1 LKDKKGWLLFL
12 KSALP
17 IGGIMFKRIL
27 IANRGE
33 IACRIMKTAKSMA
46 IETVAV
52 YSEADRSSLHVKQA
66 DFAEYIGPAP
76 ASESYLDIDAIIG
89 AAKKWQADAIHPG
102 YGFLSENPKLAK
114 ACSENGIVFIGP
126 STSAIEAMGSKSQA
140 KAIMSNANVPLVP
153 GYHGEDNSV
162 KHLLAEADK
171 IGYPVM
177 LKATQGGGGK
187 GMRVVNSPAEMPL
200 AIDGAQREALSSFG
214 DKQLLIEKCILQPR
228 HVEVQVFA
236 DQHGH
241 CVYLSDR
248 DCSIQRRHQK
258 VVEEAPA
265 PGLSDEL
272 RRRMGE
278 AAVQAAQA
286 IDYVGAG
293 TVEFLLDSR
302 GQFYFMEMNTRLQVE
317 HPVTELITGVDLVEW
332 QFKVAAGEHLPISQ
346 SEITHNGHAIEL
358 RIYAEDAENDFMP
371 STGRIDYLKEPVS
384 DSNIRLASVRVD
396 SGITQGDTI
405 SEYYDPMISKLI
417 VWGQTRDIALKQL
430 KQALTH
436 YHVRGVT
443 TNIGYLHS
451 IVSQPAFAEIELD
464 TGFLIQHQQ
473 GIREQQNVSD
483 SIWLTLT
490 AIARWNSL
498 KSEAAIAS
506 KNSNTELP
514 APTKQG
520 FRLSGKDVYRFNFTD
535 ANTNHQV
542 RLYHLYKGTETQH
555 PENFTIQCGEERHQV
570 SLLEQG
576 SQFIVDIDNVRYI
589 FSTLNDDQK
598 TTVFYLGQQRTFTH
612 QPSFEPAKG
621 KDDELSPTAPLN
633 GVISAVMVA
642 KGDKVA
648 AGDPLLVLEAMKM
661 EYTITAPVAATV
673 DDVFYQHG
681 DQVQH
686 GSILLHL
693 ASVSENACEEKELEY
708 AASEG

>member
-1 LKDKKGWLLFL
+1 
-12 KSALP
+12 
-17 IGGIMFKRIL
+17 MFKRIL

-33 IACRIMKTAKSMA
+33 IACRIIKTAKSMA

-66 DFAEYIGPAP
+66 DFAEFIGPAP

-140 KAIMSNANVPLVP
+140 KAIMSEANVPLVP
-153 GYHGEDNSV
+153 GYHGTDNSV
-162 KHLLAEADK
+162 EHLLAEAEK

-187 GMRVVNSPAEMPL
+187 GMRVVNSEAEMPL

-214 DKQLLIEKCILQPR
+214 DKQLLVEKCILQPR

-236 DQHGH
+236 DQHGN

-272 RRRMGE
+272 RKQMGE

-302 GQFYFMEMNTRLQVE
+302 GEFYFMEMNTRLQVE

-346 SEITHNGHAIEL
+346 SEITHNGHSIEL
-358 RIYAEDAENDFMP
+358 RIYAEDADNDFMP
-371 STGRIDYLKEPVS
+371 STGCIDYLQEPIS
-384 DSNIRLASVRVD
+384 DNNVRLAYVRVD
-396 SGITQGDTI
+396 SGVTQGDTI

-417 VWGQTRDIALKQL
+417 VWGKTRDIALKQL
-430 KQALTH
+430 KQALTQ

-451 IVSQPAFAEIELD
+451 IISQPAFAEIELD
-464 TGFLIQHQQ
+464 TGFLITHQQ
-473 GIREQQNVSD
+473 GINEQQSVAD
-483 SIWLTLT
+483 SIWLTL
-490 AIARWNSL
+490 AAVARWNDLIL
-498 KSEAAIAS
+498 KSDRS
-506 KNSNTELP
+506 TLP
-514 APTKQG
+514 APTTQG
-520 FRLSGKDVYRFNFTD
+520 FRLSVDNVYRFNFTD
-535 ANTNHQV
+535 ANANHQV
-542 RLYHLYKGTETQH
+542 RLQQSSQETGALHLNHITVR
-555 PENFTIQCGEERHQV
+555 CGEELHQV
-570 SLLEQG
+570 TLLE
-576 SQFIVDIDNVRYI
+576 SDNPFIVDIDNVRYT
-589 FSTLNDDQK
+589 FNALNDDQK
-598 TTVFYLGQQRTFTH
+598 TTVFYLGQQRTFAH
-612 QPSFEPAKG
+612 QPSFESPKG

-633 GVISAVMVA
+633 GVISAVMVN

-673 DDVFYQHG
+673 DEVFYQHG

-693 ASVSENACEEKELEY
+693 ASAPENISEDKEREY
-708 AASEG
+708 AANES

>member
-1 LKDKKGWLLFL
+1 
-12 KSALP
+12 
-17 IGGIMFKRIL
+17 MFKRIL

-33 IACRIMKTAKSMA
+33 IACRIIKTAKSMA

-66 DFAEYIGPAP
+66 DFAEFIGPAP
-76 ASESYLDIDAIIG
+76 ASESYLDIDAIID

-114 ACSENGIVFIGP
+114 ACSENDIVFIGP

-140 KAIMSNANVPLVP
+140 KAIMSEANVPLVP
-153 GYHGEDNSV
+153 GYHGTDNSIE
-162 KHLLAEADK
+162 HLSAEAEK

-187 GMRVVNSPAEMPL
+187 GMRVVNSAAELPL

-214 DKQLLIEKCILQPR
+214 DKQLLVEKCILQPR
-228 HVEVQVFA
+228 HVEIQVFA
-236 DQHGH
+236 DQHGN

-272 RRRMGE
+272 RKQMGE
-278 AAVQAAQA
+278 AAIQAAQA

-332 QFKVAAGEHLPISQ
+332 QFKVAAGECLPISQ
-346 SEITHNGHAIEL
+346 SEITHNGHSIEL
-358 RIYAEDAENDFMP
+358 RIYAEDADNDFMP
-371 STGRIDYLKEPVS
+371 STGRIDYLQEPIS
-384 DSNIRLASVRVD
+384 DSNVRLAFLRVD
-396 SGITQGDTI
+396 SGVTQDDTI

-430 KQALTH
+430 KQALTQ

-451 IVSQPAFAEIELD
+451 IISQPAFAEIELD
-464 TGFLIQHQQ
+464 TGFLITHQQ
-473 GIREQQNVSD
+473 GINEQQSVSD
-483 SIWLTLT
+483 SIWLTL
-490 AIARWNSL
+490 AAVARWNDL
-498 KSEAAIAS
+498 IS
-506 KNSNTELP
+506 KNDSSTLP
-514 APTKQG
+514 SPTKRG
-520 FRLSGKDVYRFNFTD
+520 FRLSVDNVYRFNFTN
-535 ANTNHQV
+535 ANVNHQV
-542 RLYHLYKGTETQH
+542 RLHQSPQDTEAH
-555 PENFTIQCGEERHQV
+555 FTVRCGEELHQV
-570 SLLEQG
+570 TLLENDNP
-576 SQFIVDIDNVRYI
+576 FIVDIDNVRYT
-589 FSTLNDDQK
+589 FNALNDEQK
-598 TTVFYLGQQRTFTH
+598 TTVFYLGQQRTFAH
-612 QPSFEPAKG
+612 QPSFESPKG

-633 GVISAVMVA
+633 GVISAVMVN

-673 DDVFYQHG
+673 DEVFYQHG

-693 ASVSENACEEKELEY
+693 ISAPDNVCENKEHEY
-708 AASEG
+708 ATSEG

>member
-1 LKDKKGWLLFL
+1 
-12 KSALP
+12 
-17 IGGIMFKRIL
+17 MFKRIL

-33 IACRIMKTAKSMA
+33 IACRIIKTAKSMA

-66 DFAEYIGPAP
+66 DFAEFIGPAL

-140 KAIMSNANVPLVP
+140 KAIMSEANVPLVP
-153 GYHGEDNSV
+153 GYHGTDNSIE
-162 KHLLAEADK
+162 HLSAEAEK

-187 GMRVVNSPAEMPL
+187 GMRVVNSAAELPL

-214 DKQLLIEKCILQPR
+214 DKQLLVEKCILQPR
-228 HVEVQVFA
+228 HVEIQVFA
-236 DQHGH
+236 DQHGN

-272 RRRMGE
+272 RKQMGE

-346 SEITHNGHAIEL
+346 SEITHNGHSIEL
-358 RIYAEDAENDFMP
+358 RIYAEDADNDFMP

-384 DSNIRLASVRVD
+384 DSNVRLACVRVD
-396 SGITQGDTI
+396 SGVTQGDTI

-430 KQALTH
+430 KQALTQ

-451 IVSQPAFAEIELD
+451 IVSQQAFANIELD
-464 TGFLIQHQQ
+464 TGFLVTHQQ
-473 GIREQQNVSD
+473 GISEQQNVSD
-483 SIWLTLT
+483 SIWLTL
-490 AIARWNSL
+490 AAVARWNDL
-498 KSEAAIAS
+498 ISES
-506 KNSNTELP
+506 DSSTLP
-514 APTKQG
+514 APTTQG
-520 FRLSGKDVYRFNFTD
+520 FRLSVDNVYRFNFTD
-535 ANTNHQV
+535 ANTNHHV
-542 RLYHLYKGTETQH
+542 RLHHSSQQSCSQH
-555 PENFTIQCGEERHQV
+555 PEPFAIECGEERHQV
-570 SLLEQG
+570 ALLENDNP
-576 SQFIVDIDNVRYI
+576 FIVDINDVRYT
-589 FSTLNDDQK
+589 FNALNDEQK
-598 TTVFYLGQQRTFTH
+598 TTVFYLGQQRTFAH
-612 QPSFEPAKG
+612 QPSFESPKD

-633 GVISAVMVA
+633 GVISAVMVN

-673 DDVFYQHG
+673 DEVFYQHG
-681 DQVQH
+681 DQVLH

-693 ASVSENACEEKELEY
+693 ISAPDNVCEDKEHEY
-708 AASEG
+708 ATSEG

>member
-1 LKDKKGWLLFL
+1 MRFL

-33 IACRIMKTAKSMA
+33 IACRIIKTAKSMA

-66 DFAEYIGPAP
+66 DFAEFIGPAP

-126 STSAIEAMGSKSQA
+126 PTSAIKAMGSKSQA
-140 KAIMSNANVPLVP
+140 KAIMSEANVPLVP
-153 GYHGEDNSV
+153 GYHGTDNSV
-162 KHLLAEADK
+162 EHLLAEAEQ

-187 GMRVVNSPAEMPL
+187 GMRVVNSAAEMPL

-214 DKQLLIEKCILQPR
+214 DKQLLIEKCILHPR
-228 HVEVQVFA
+228 HVEIQVFA
-236 DQHGH
+236 DQHGN

-265 PGLSDEL
+265 PGLGDEL
-272 RRRMGE
+272 RKQMGE

-286 IDYVGAG
+286 INYVGAG

-346 SEITHNGHAIEL
+346 SEITHNGHSIEL
-358 RIYAEDAENDFMP
+358 RIYAEDADNDFMP
-371 STGRIDYLKEPVS
+371 STGCIDYLQEPIS
-384 DSNIRLASVRVD
+384 DNNIRLACVRVD
-396 SGITQGDTI
+396 SGVTQGDTI

-430 KQALTH
+430 KQALTQ

-451 IVSQPAFAEIELD
+451 IISQPAFAEIELD
-464 TGFLIQHQQ
+464 TGFLITHQQ
-473 GIREQQNVSD
+473 GINEQQSVAD
-483 SIWLTLT
+483 SIWLTL
-490 AIARWNSL
+490 AAVARWNDLIS
-498 KSEAAIAS
+498 KSDS
-506 KNSNTELP
+506 STLP
-514 APTKQG
+514 APTTQG
-520 FRLSGKDVYRFNFTD
+520 FRLSVDNAYRFNFTD
-535 ANTNHQV
+535 ANANHQV
-542 RLYHLYKGTETQH
+542 RLQQSSQETGALHLNHITVR
-555 PENFTIQCGEERHQV
+555 CGEELHQV
-570 SLLEQG
+570 TLLEKDN
-576 SQFIVDIDNVRYI
+576 QFIVNIDDVRYA
-589 FSTLNDDQK
+589 FNALNNEQK
-598 TTVFYLGQQRTFTH
+598 TTLFYLGQQRTFAH
-612 QPSFEPAKG
+612 QPNFESVNN

-633 GVISAVMVA
+633 GVISAVMVN
-642 KGDKVA
+642 KGDEVA

-673 DDVFYQHG
+673 DEVFYQHG

-693 ASVSENACEEKELEY
+693 ISAPDNVCEDKEREY
-708 AASEG
+708 ATSEG

>member
-1 LKDKKGWLLFL
+1 
-12 KSALP
+12 
-17 IGGIMFKRIL
+17 MFKRIL

-33 IACRIMKTAKSMA
+33 IACRIIKTAKSMA

-52 YSEADRSSLHVKQA
+52 YSAADRSSLHVKQA
-66 DFAEYIGPAP
+66 DFAEFIGPAP

-114 ACSENGIVFIGP
+114 VCSKNGIVFIGP

-140 KAIMSNANVPLVP
+140 KAIMSEANVPLVP
-153 GYHGEDNSV
+153 GYHGTDNSV
-162 KHLLAEADK
+162 DHLLAEAEK

-187 GMRVVNSPAEMPL
+187 GMRMVNSAAEMPL

-236 DQHGH
+236 DQHGN

-272 RRRMGE
+272 RKQMGE

-346 SEITHNGHAIEL
+346 SEITHNGHSIEL
-358 RIYAEDAENDFMP
+358 RIYAEDADNDFMP
-371 STGRIDYLKEPVS
+371 STGCIDYLQEPIS
-384 DSNIRLASVRVD
+384 DNNVRLAYVRVD
-396 SGITQGDTI
+396 SGVTQGDTI

-451 IVSQPAFAEIELD
+451 IISQPAFAEIELD
-464 TGFLIQHQQ
+464 TGFLVTHQQ
-473 GIREQQNVSD
+473 GISEQQNVSD
-483 SIWLTLT
+483 SIWLTL
-490 AIARWNSL
+490 AAVARWNDLTS
-498 KSEAAIAS
+498 KSGS
-506 KNSNTELP
+506 STLP
-514 APTKQG
+514 SPTTQG
-520 FRLSGKDVYRFNFTD
+520 FRLSVDNVYRFNFTD
-535 ANTNHQV
+535 ANANHHV
-542 RLYHLYKGTETQH
+542 RLHHSSQQSCSQH
-555 PENFTIQCGEERHQV
+555 PEPFAIECGEERHQV
-570 SLLEQG
+570 ALLENDNP
-576 SQFIVDIDNVRYI
+576 FIVDIDNVRYT
-589 FSTLNDDQK
+589 FNALNGDQK
-598 TTVFYLGQQRTFTH
+598 TTVFYLGQQRTFAH
-612 QPSFEPAKG
+612 QPSFESPKG

-633 GVISAVMVA
+633 GVISAVMVN

-661 EYTITAPVAATV
+661 EYTITAPVAAIV
-673 DDVFYQHG
+673 DEVFYQHG

-693 ASVSENACEEKELEY
+693 ISAPDNVCEDKEREY

>member
-1 LKDKKGWLLFL
+1 
-12 KSALP
+12 
-17 IGGIMFKRIL
+17 MFKRIL

-33 IACRIMKTAKSMA
+33 IACRIIKTAKSMA

-66 DFAEYIGPAP
+66 DFAEFIGPAP

-89 AAKKWQADAIHPG
+89 AAKKCQADAIHPG

-140 KAIMSNANVPLVP
+140 KAIMSEANVPLVP
-153 GYHGEDNSV
+153 GYHGTDNSV
-162 KHLLAEADK
+162 EHLLAEAEK

-187 GMRVVNSPAEMPL
+187 GMRVVNSAAEMPL

-272 RRRMGE
+272 RKQMGE

-346 SEITHNGHAIEL
+346 SKITHNGHSIEL
-358 RIYAEDAENDFMP
+358 RIYAEDADNDFMP
-371 STGRIDYLKEPVS
+371 STGRIDYLHEPVS
-384 DSNIRLASVRVD
+384 DRNVRLAYMRVD
-396 SGITQGDTI
+396 SGVTQGDTI

-430 KQALTH
+430 KQALTQ

-451 IVSQPAFAEIELD
+451 IISQPAFADIKLD
-464 TGFLIQHQQ
+464 TGFLVTHQQ
-473 GIREQQNVSD
+473 SINEQQSVSD
-483 SIWLTLT
+483 SIWLTL
-490 AIARWNSL
+490 ASVARWNVLTS
-498 KSEAAIAS
+498 KSG
-506 KNSNTELP
+506 NSTLP

-520 FRLSGKDVYRFNFTD
+520 FRLSVNNVYRFNFTD
-535 ANTNHQV
+535 ANANHQV
-542 RLYHLYKGTETQH
+542 RLQQSSQDTEAH
-555 PENFTIQCGEERHQV
+555 FTVGCGEELHQV
-570 SLLEQG
+570 TLLESG
-576 SQFIVDIDNVRYI
+576 NQFIADIDNVRYT
-589 FSTLNDDQK
+589 FNALNDEQK
-598 TTVFYLGQQRTFTH
+598 TTVFYLGQQRTLAH
-612 QPSFEPAKG
+612 QPSFESPKG

-633 GVISAVMVA
+633 GVISAVMVN

-673 DDVFYQHG
+673 DEVFYQHG

-693 ASVSENACEEKELEY
+693 ISAPDNVCEDKEHEY
-708 AASEG
+708 ATSEG

>member
-1 LKDKKGWLLFL
+1 
-12 KSALP
+12 
-17 IGGIMFKRIL
+17 MFKRIL

-33 IACRIMKTAKSMA
+33 IACRIIKTAKSMA
-46 IETVAV
+46 IETVAA

-66 DFAEYIGPAP
+66 DFAEFIGPAP

-114 ACSENGIVFIGP
+114 ACSENGIAFIGP

-140 KAIMSNANVPLVP
+140 KAIMSEANVPLVP
-153 GYHGEDNSV
+153 GYHGTDNSV
-162 KHLLAEADK
+162 EHLLAEAEK

-187 GMRVVNSPAEMPL
+187 GMRVVNSAAEMPL

-236 DQHGH
+236 DQHGN

-272 RRRMGE
+272 RKQMGE

-332 QFKVAAGEHLPISQ
+332 QLKVAAGEHLPISQ
-346 SEITHNGHAIEL
+346 SEITHNGHSIEL
-358 RIYAEDAENDFMP
+358 RIYAEDTDNDFMP

-384 DSNIRLASVRVD
+384 DSNVRLAYVRVD
-396 SGITQGDTI
+396 SGVTQGDSI

-430 KQALTH
+430 KQALTQ

-451 IVSQPAFAEIELD
+451 IISLPAFAEVELD
-464 TGFLIQHQQ
+464 TGFLVTHQQ
-473 GIREQQNVSD
+473 GINEQQDVSD
-483 SIWLTLT
+483 SIWLTL
-490 AIARWNSL
+490 AAVARWNDLIS
-498 KSEAAIAS
+498 KSDS
-506 KNSNTELP
+506 STLP
-514 APTKQG
+514 APTKRG
-520 FRLSGKDVYRFNFTD
+520 FRLSVDNVYRFNFTD
-535 ANTNHQV
+535 ANANHQV
-542 RLYHLYKGTETQH
+542 RLQQSSQDTGSH
-555 PENFTIQCGEERHQV
+555 FTVRCGEDLHQV
-570 SLLEQG
+570 ILLERDN
-576 SQFIVDIDNVRYI
+576 QFIVDIDNVRY
-589 FSTLNDDQK
+589 TLNALSNEQK
-598 TTVFYLGQQRTFTH
+598 TTLFYLGQQRTFAH
-612 QPSFEPAKG
+612 QPDFHSAKDV
-621 KDDELSPTAPLN
+621 DDELSPTAPLN
-633 GVISAVMVA
+633 GIISAVMVA
-642 KGDKVA
+642 KGDEVA

-661 EYTITAPVAATV
+661 EYTITAPVAAKV
-673 DDVFYQHG
+673 DELFYQHG

-686 GSILLHL
+686 GSILLNL
-693 ASVSENACEEKELEY
+693 SLISDNVSEDKEREY
-708 AASEG
+708 ATSEG

>member
-1 LKDKKGWLLFL
+1 
-12 KSALP
+12 
-17 IGGIMFKRIL
+17 MFKRIL

-33 IACRIMKTAKSMA
+33 IACRIIKTAKSMA

-52 YSEADRSSLHVKQA
+52 YSEADRNSLHVKHA
-66 DFAEYIGPAP
+66 DFAEFIGPAP

-89 AAKKWQADAIHPG
+89 SAKKWQADAIHPG

-140 KAIMSNANVPLVP
+140 KAIMSEANVPLVP
-153 GYHGEDNSV
+153 GYHGTDNSV
-162 KHLLAEADK
+162 EHLLAEAEK

-187 GMRVVNSPAEMPL
+187 GMRVVNSAAEMPL

-236 DQHGH
+236 DQHGN

-272 RRRMGE
+272 RKQMGE

-332 QFKVAAGEHLPISQ
+332 QFNVAAGERLPISQ
-346 SEITHNGHAIEL
+346 NEITHNGHSIEL

-384 DSNIRLASVRVD
+384 DSNVRLACVRVD
-396 SGITQGDTI
+396 SGVTQGDAI

-430 KQALTH
+430 KQALTE

-451 IVSQPAFAEIELD
+451 IISQPAFADVELD
-464 TGFLIQHQQ
+464 TGFLVQHQQ
-473 GIREQQNVSD
+473 GINEQKNVSD
-483 SIWLTLT
+483 SIWLTLA
-490 AIARWNSL
+490 AIARWNDITSTSGDSSL
-498 KSEAAIAS
+498 PS
-506 KNSNTELP
+506 
-514 APTKQG
+514 PTKQG
-520 FRLSGKDVYRFNFTD
+520 FRLSVENVYRFNFTD
-535 ANTNHQV
+535 ATANHQV
-542 RLYHLYKGTETQH
+542 RLHHSAKESGFQH
-555 PENFTIQCGEERHQV
+555 PDQFTIQCGDQVHQV
-570 SLLEQG
+570 CLLEKDG
-576 SQFIVDIDNVRYI
+576 QFIVDIDEVRYI
-589 FSTLNDDQK
+589 FNALNDEQK
-598 TTVFYLGQQRTFTH
+598 TTLFYLGQQRTFAH
-612 QPSFEPAKG
+612 QPSFESPKG
-621 KDDELSPTAPLN
+621 KEDELSPTAPLN
-633 GVISAVMVA
+633 GIISAVMVNR
-642 KGDKVA
+642 GDEVA

-673 DDVFYQHG
+673 DEVFYQHG

-693 ASVSENACEEKELEY
+693 ASASENVCVDKEREY
-708 AASEG
+708 ATSEG

>member
-1 LKDKKGWLLFL
+1 
-12 KSALP
+12 
-17 IGGIMFKRIL
+17 MFKRIL

-33 IACRIMKTAKSMA
+33 IACRIIKTAKSMA

-66 DFAEYIGPAP
+66 DFAEFIGPAP
-76 ASESYLDIDAIIG
+76 ASESYLYIDAIIG

-140 KAIMSNANVPLVP
+140 KAIMSQANVPLVP
-153 GYHGEDNSV
+153 GYHGTDNSV
-162 KHLLAEADK
+162 EHLLTEAEK

-187 GMRVVNSPAEMPL
+187 GMRVVNSAAELPL

-265 PGLSDEL
+265 PGLGDEL
-272 RRRMGE
+272 RKQMGE

-302 GQFYFMEMNTRLQVE
+302 GEFYFMEMNTRLQVE

-332 QFKVAAGEHLPISQ
+332 QFKIAAGEHLPISQ
-346 SEITHNGHAIEL
+346 YEINHNGHSIEL
-358 RIYAEDAENDFMP
+358 RIYAEDADNDFMP
-371 STGRIDYLKEPVS
+371 STGRIDYLQEPIS
-384 DSNIRLASVRVD
+384 DSNVRLACVRVD
-396 SGITQGDTI
+396 SGVTQGDTI

-430 KQALTH
+430 KQALTQ

-451 IVSQPAFAEIELD
+451 IVSQPAFADIELD
-464 TGFLIQHQQ
+464 TGFLITHQQ
-473 GIREQQNVSD
+473 GISEQQNVSD
-483 SIWLTLT
+483 SIWLTL
-490 AIARWNSL
+490 AAVARWNDLTS
-498 KSEAAIAS
+498 KSGS
-506 KNSNTELP
+506 STLP
-514 APTKQG
+514 SPTTQG
-520 FRLSGKDVYRFNFTD
+520 FRLSVDNVYRFNFTD
-535 ANTNHQV
+535 ANTNHHV
-542 RLYHLYKGTETQH
+542 RLHHSSQQSCTQH
-555 PENFTIQCGEERHQV
+555 PEPFAIECGEERHQV
-570 SLLEQG
+570 ALLENDNP
-576 SQFIVDIDNVRYI
+576 FIVDINDVRYT
-589 FSTLNDDQK
+589 FNALNDEQK
-598 TTVFYLGQQRTFTH
+598 TTVFYLGQQRTFAH
-612 QPSFEPAKG
+612 QPSFESPKG

-633 GVISAVMVA
+633 GVISAVMVN

-673 DDVFYQHG
+673 DEVFYQHG

-693 ASVSENACEEKELEY
+693 ISAPDNVCEDKEHEY
-708 AASEG
+708 ATSEG

>member
-1 LKDKKGWLLFL
+1 
-12 KSALP
+12 
-17 IGGIMFKRIL
+17 MFKRIL

-33 IACRIMKTAKSMA
+33 IACRIIKTAKSMA

-66 DFAEYIGPAP
+66 DFAEFIGPAP

-114 ACSENGIVFIGP
+114 ACSENGLVFIGP

-140 KAIMSNANVPLVP
+140 KAIMSEANVPLVP
-153 GYHGEDNSV
+153 GYHGTDNSV
-162 KHLLAEADK
+162 EHLLAEAAK

-187 GMRVVNSPAEMPL
+187 GMRVVDSAAEMPL

-236 DQHGH
+236 DQHGN

-272 RRRMGE
+272 RKQMGE

-302 GQFYFMEMNTRLQVE
+302 GHFYFMEMNTRLQVE

-346 SEITHNGHAIEL
+346 SEITHNGHSIEL
-358 RIYAEDAENDFMP
+358 RIYAEDADNDFMP

-384 DSNIRLASVRVD
+384 DSNVRLACVRVD
-396 SGITQGDTI
+396 SGVTQGDTI

-430 KQALTH
+430 KQALTQ

-451 IVSQPAFAEIELD
+451 IISQPAFANIELD
-464 TGFLIQHQQ
+464 TDFLVKHQQ
-473 GIREQQNVSD
+473 GISAQQSVSD
-483 SIWLTLT
+483 SIWLTL
-490 AIARWNSL
+490 AAVARWNKLTL
-498 KSEAAIAS
+498 KSSDSA
-506 KNSNTELP
+506 LP
-514 APTKQG
+514 SPTKQG
-520 FRLSGKDVYRFNFTD
+520 FRLSVNNVYRFNFTD
-535 ANTNHQV
+535 ANANHQV
-542 RLYHLYKGTETQH
+542 RLRQASQETGAQHLNHLTVR
-555 PENFTIQCGEERHQV
+555 CGEELHQV
-570 SLLEQG
+570 ALLE
-576 SQFIVDIDNVRYI
+576 SDNPFIVDINDERYTFNVL
-589 FSTLNDDQK
+589 SDEQK
-598 TTVFYLGQQRTFTH
+598 TIVFYLGQQRTFAH
-612 QPSFEPAKG
+612 QPSFESPKG

-633 GVISAVMVA
+633 GVISAVMVN
-642 KGDKVA
+642 KGDKIA

-661 EYTITAPVAATV
+661 EYTITTPVAATV
-673 DDVFYQHG
+673 DEVFYQHG

-693 ASVSENACEEKELEY
+693 ISAPDNVCKDKEHEY
-708 AASEG
+708 ATSEG

>member
-1 LKDKKGWLLFL
+1 MHFL
-12 KSALP
+12 KSAPP

-33 IACRIMKTAKSMA
+33 IACRIIKTAKSMA

-66 DFAEYIGPAP
+66 DFAEFIGPAP
-76 ASESYLDIDAIIG
+76 VSESYLDIDAIIG

-114 ACSENGIVFIGP
+114 ACSENDIVFIGP

-140 KAIMSNANVPLVP
+140 KAIMSEANVPLVP
-153 GYHGEDNSV
+153 GYHGADNSV
-162 KHLLAEADK
+162 EHLLTEAEK

-187 GMRVVNSPAEMPL
+187 GMRVVNSAAEMPL

-214 DKQLLIEKCILQPR
+214 DKQLLVEKCILQPR

-272 RRRMGE
+272 RKQMGE

-346 SEITHNGHAIEL
+346 SKITHNGHSIEL
-358 RIYAEDAENDFMP
+358 RIYAEDADNDFMP
-371 STGRIDYLKEPVS
+371 STGRIDYLHEPVS
-384 DSNIRLASVRVD
+384 DNNVRLAHVRVD
-396 SGITQGDTI
+396 SGVTQGDII

-417 VWGQTRDIALKQL
+417 VWGQTRNIALKQL
-430 KQALTH
+430 KQALTQ

-451 IVSQPAFAEIELD
+451 IISQQAFANIELD
-464 TGFLIQHQQ
+464 TGFLVTHQQ
-473 GIREQQNVSD
+473 GISEQQNVSD
-483 SIWLTLT
+483 SIWLTL
-490 AIARWNSL
+490 AAVARWNDL
-498 KSEAAIAS
+498 ISES
-506 KNSNTELP
+506 DSSTLP
-514 APTKQG
+514 APTTQG
-520 FRLSGKDVYRFNFTD
+520 FRLSVDNVYRFNFTD
-535 ANTNHQV
+535 ANANHHV
-542 RLYHLYKGTETQH
+542 RLQQSSQDTGSH
-555 PENFTIQCGEERHQV
+555 FTIRCGEELHQV
-570 SLLEQG
+570 ILLESG
-576 SQFIVDIDNVRYI
+576 NQFIVDIDSVRYT
-589 FSTLNDDQK
+589 FNALNDEQK
-598 TTVFYLGQQRTFTH
+598 TTLFYLGQQRTFAH
-612 QPSFEPAKG
+612 QPNFDSAKDV
-621 KDDELSPTAPLN
+621 DDELSPTAPLN
-633 GVISAVMVA
+633 GVISAVMIK
-642 KGDKVA
+642 KGDEVA

-673 DDVFYQHG
+673 DEVFYQHG

-693 ASVSENACEEKELEY
+693 VSAPDNVCEDKEHEY
-708 AASEG
+708 ATSEG

>member
-1 LKDKKGWLLFL
+1 
-12 KSALP
+12 
-17 IGGIMFKRIL
+17 MFKRIL

-33 IACRIMKTAKSMA
+33 IACRIIKTAKNMA

-66 DFAEYIGPAP
+66 DFAEFIGPAP

-140 KAIMSNANVPLVP
+140 KAIMSEANVPLVP
-153 GYHGEDNSV
+153 GYHGTDNSV
-162 KHLLAEADK
+162 EHLLAEAEK

-187 GMRVVNSPAEMPL
+187 GMRVVNSAAEMPL

-236 DQHGH
+236 DQHGN

-272 RRRMGE
+272 RKQMGK

-293 TVEFLLDSR
+293 TVEFLVDSR

-346 SEITHNGHAIEL
+346 SEITHNGHSIEL
-358 RIYAEDAENDFMP
+358 RIYAEDADNDFMP

-384 DSNIRLASVRVD
+384 DSNVRLACVRVD
-396 SGITQGDTI
+396 SGVTQGDTI

-430 KQALTH
+430 KQALTQ

-451 IVSQPAFAEIELD
+451 IISQPAFAEIELD
-464 TGFLIQHQQ
+464 TGFLVTHQQ
-473 GIREQQNVSD
+473 GINEQQNVSD
-483 SIWLTLT
+483 SIWLTL
-490 AIARWNSL
+490 AAVAHWNDLIS
-498 KSEAAIAS
+498 KSDS
-506 KNSNTELP
+506 STLP
-514 APTKQG
+514 APTKRG
-520 FRLSGKDVYRFNFTD
+520 FRLSVDNVYRFNFTD
-535 ANTNHQV
+535 ANANHQV
-542 RLYHLYKGTETQH
+542 RLQQSSQDTGSH
-555 PENFTIQCGEERHQV
+555 FTVRCGEELHQV
-570 SLLEQG
+570 ILLESEG
-576 SQFIVDIDNVRYI
+576 QFIVDIDSVRYT
-589 FSTLNDDQK
+589 FNALNDEQK
-598 TTVFYLGQQRTFTH
+598 TTLFYLGQQRTFAH
-612 QPSFEPAKG
+612 QPSFESAKG
-621 KDDELSPTAPLN
+621 QDDELSPTAPLN
-633 GVISAVMVA
+633 GVISAVMVN
-642 KGDKVA
+642 KGDEVA

-661 EYTITAPVAATV
+661 EYTITAPVAAII
-673 DDVFYQHG
+673 DEVFYQHG

-693 ASVSENACEEKELEY
+693 ASSSDTSSEDKEHEY
-708 AASEG
+708 ATSEG

>member
-1 LKDKKGWLLFL
+1 
-12 KSALP
+12 
-17 IGGIMFKRIL
+17 MFKRIL

-33 IACRIMKTAKSMA
+33 IACRIIKTAKSMA

-52 YSEADRSSLHVKQA
+52 YSEADRSSLHVKEA
-66 DFAEYIGPAP
+66 DFAEFIGPAP

-140 KAIMSNANVPLVP
+140 KAIMSEANVPLVP
-153 GYHGEDNSV
+153 GYHGTDNSV
-162 KHLLAEADK
+162 EHLLAEAEK

-187 GMRVVNSPAEMPL
+187 GMRVVNSAAELPL

-214 DKQLLIEKCILQPR
+214 DKQLLVEKCILQPR
-228 HVEVQVFA
+228 HVEIQVFA
-236 DQHGH
+236 DQHGN

-272 RRRMGE
+272 RKQMGE

-346 SEITHNGHAIEL
+346 SEITHNGHSIEL
-358 RIYAEDAENDFMP
+358 RIYAEDADNDFMP
-371 STGRIDYLKEPVS
+371 STGCIDYLQEPIS
-384 DSNIRLASVRVD
+384 DNNVRLAYVRVD
-396 SGITQGDTI
+396 SGVTQGDTI

-451 IVSQPAFAEIELD
+451 IISQPAFAEIELD
-464 TGFLIQHQQ
+464 TGFLITHQQ
-473 GIREQQNVSD
+473 GISEQQNVSD
-483 SIWLTLT
+483 SIWLTL
-490 AIARWNSL
+490 AAVARWNDLIS
-498 KSEAAIAS
+498 KSDS
-506 KNSNTELP
+506 STLP
-514 APTKQG
+514 APTTQG
-520 FRLSGKDVYRFNFTD
+520 FRLSVDNVYRFNFTD
-535 ANTNHQV
+535 ANANHQV
-542 RLYHLYKGTETQH
+542 RLQQSSQDTGAH
-555 PENFTIQCGEERHQV
+555 FTVRCGEELHQV
-570 SLLEQG
+570 TLLEKDG
-576 SQFIVDIDNVRYI
+576 QFIVDIDEVRYI
-589 FSTLNDDQK
+589 FNALNDEPK
-598 TTVFYLGQQRTFTH
+598 TTLFYLGQQRTFAH
-612 QPSFEPAKG
+612 QPSFESPKG
-621 KDDELSPTAPLN
+621 KEDELSPTAPLN
-633 GVISAVMVA
+633 GIISAVMVN
-642 KGDKVA
+642 KGDEVA

-661 EYTITAPVAATV
+661 EYTITASVAATV
-673 DDVFYQHG
+673 DEIFYQHG

-693 ASVSENACEEKELEY
+693 ASESENVCVDKEREY
-708 AASEG
+708 ATSEG

>member
-1 LKDKKGWLLFL
+1 
-12 KSALP
+12 
-17 IGGIMFKRIL
+17 MFKRIL

-33 IACRIMKTAKSMA
+33 ITCRIIKTAKSMA

-66 DFAEYIGPAP
+66 DFAEFIGPAP

-140 KAIMSNANVPLVP
+140 KAIMSEANVPLVP
-153 GYHGEDNSV
+153 GYHGTDNSIE
-162 KHLLAEADK
+162 HLSAEAEK

-187 GMRVVNSPAEMPL
+187 GMRVVNSAAELPL

-214 DKQLLIEKCILQPR
+214 DKQLLVEKCILQPR
-228 HVEVQVFA
+228 HVEIQVFA
-236 DQHGH
+236 DQHGN

-272 RRRMGE
+272 RKQMGE

-346 SEITHNGHAIEL
+346 SEITHNGHSIEL
-358 RIYAEDAENDFMP
+358 RIYAEDADNDFMP
-371 STGRIDYLKEPVS
+371 STGRIDYLQEPSS
-384 DSNIRLASVRVD
+384 DSNIRLACVRVD
-396 SGITQGDTI
+396 SGVTHGDTI

-430 KQALTH
+430 KQALTQ

-451 IVSQPAFAEIELD
+451 IISQLAFAEIELD
-464 TGFLIQHQQ
+464 TDFLVKHQQ
-473 GIREQQNVSD
+473 GISEQQNVSD
-483 SIWLTLT
+483 SIWLTL
-490 AIARWNSL
+490 AAVARWNDLIS
-498 KSEAAIAS
+498 KSDS
-506 KNSNTELP
+506 STLP
-514 APTKQG
+514 APTTQG
-520 FRLSGKDVYRFNFTD
+520 FRLSVNNVYRFNFTD
-535 ANTNHQV
+535 VNANHQV
-542 RLYHLYKGTETQH
+542 RLQQSSQDTGAH
-555 PENFTIQCGEERHQV
+555 FTVRCGEELHQV
-570 SLLEQG
+570 ILLESG
-576 SQFIVDIDNVRYI
+576 NQFIVDIDRVRYI
-589 FSTLNDDQK
+589 FNALNDEQK
-598 TTVFYLGQQRTFTH
+598 TTLFYLGQQRTFAH
-612 QPSFEPAKG
+612 QPSFESAKG
-621 KDDELSPTAPLN
+621 QDDELSPTAPLN
-633 GVISAVMVA
+633 GVISAVMVN

-661 EYTITAPVAATV
+661 EYTITAPVAAIV
-673 DDVFYQHG
+673 DEVFYQYG

-693 ASVSENACEEKELEY
+693 ASTPESDCTDKEREY
-708 AASEG
+708 ATSEG

>member
-1 LKDKKGWLLFL
+1 
-12 KSALP
+12 
-17 IGGIMFKRIL
+17 MFKRIL

-33 IACRIMKTAKSMA
+33 IACRIIKTAKSMA

-66 DFAEYIGPAP
+66 DFTEFIGPAP

-140 KAIMSNANVPLVP
+140 KAIMSEANVPLVP
-153 GYHGEDNSV
+153 GYHGTDNSV
-162 KHLLAEADK
+162 EHLLAEAEK

-187 GMRVVNSPAEMPL
+187 GMRVVNSAAEMPL

-272 RRRMGE
+272 RKQMGE

-346 SEITHNGHAIEL
+346 SKITHNGHSIEL
-358 RIYAEDAENDFMP
+358 RIYAEDADNDFMP
-371 STGRIDYLKEPVS
+371 STGRIDYLHEPVS
-384 DSNIRLASVRVD
+384 DRNVRLAYMRVD
-396 SGITQGDTI
+396 SGVTQGDTI

-430 KQALTH
+430 KQALTQ

-451 IVSQPAFAEIELD
+451 IISQPAFADIKLD
-464 TGFLIQHQQ
+464 TGFLVTHQQ
-473 GIREQQNVSD
+473 SINEQQSVSD
-483 SIWLTLT
+483 SIWLTL
-490 AIARWNSL
+490 ASVARWNDLTS
-498 KSEAAIAS
+498 KSG
-506 KNSNTELP
+506 NSTLP

-520 FRLSGKDVYRFNFTD
+520 FRLSVNNVYRFNFTD
-535 ANTNHQV
+535 ANANHQV
-542 RLYHLYKGTETQH
+542 RLQQSSQDTEAH
-555 PENFTIQCGEERHQV
+555 FTVGCGEELHQV
-570 SLLEQG
+570 TLLESG
-576 SQFIVDIDNVRYI
+576 NPFIVDIDNVRYT
-589 FSTLNDDQK
+589 FNSLNDEQK
-598 TTVFYLGQQRTFTH
+598 TTVFYLGQQRTFAH
-612 QPSFEPAKG
+612 QPSFESPKG
-621 KDDELSPTAPLN
+621 KNDELSPTAPLN
-633 GVISAVMVA
+633 GIISAVMVA
-642 KGDKVA
+642 KGDEVA

-673 DDVFYQHG
+673 DEVFYQHG

-693 ASVSENACEEKELEY
+693 VSAPDNVCEDKEHEY
-708 AASEG
+708 ATSEG

>member
-1 LKDKKGWLLFL
+1 MHFL
-12 KSALP
+12 KSAPP

-33 IACRIMKTAKSMA
+33 IACRIIKTAKSMA

-52 YSEADRSSLHVKQA
+52 YSEADRSCLHVKQA
-66 DFAEYIGPAP
+66 DFAEFIGPAP

-140 KAIMSNANVPLVP
+140 KAIMSEANVPLVP
-153 GYHGEDNSV
+153 GYHGTDNSIE
-162 KHLLAEADK
+162 HLSAEAEK

-187 GMRVVNSPAEMPL
+187 GMRVVNSAAELPL

-214 DKQLLIEKCILQPR
+214 DKQLLVEKCILQPR
-228 HVEVQVFA
+228 HVEIQVFA
-236 DQHGH
+236 DQHGN

-272 RRRMGE
+272 QKQMGE

-346 SEITHNGHAIEL
+346 SEITHNGHSIEL
-358 RIYAEDAENDFMP
+358 RIYAEDADNDFMP
-371 STGRIDYLKEPVS
+371 STGCIDYLQEPIS
-384 DSNIRLASVRVD
+384 DNNVRLAYVRVD
-396 SGITQGDTI
+396 SGVTQGDTI

-430 KQALTH
+430 KQALTQ

-451 IVSQPAFAEIELD
+451 LVSQPAFANIELD
-464 TGFLIQHQQ
+464 TGFLVTHQQ
-473 GIREQQNVSD
+473 GICEQQNVSD
-483 SIWLTLT
+483 SIWLTL
-490 AIARWNSL
+490 AAVARWNDLIL
-498 KSEAAIAS
+498 KSDS
-506 KNSNTELP
+506 STLP
-514 APTKQG
+514 APTTQG
-520 FRLSGKDVYRFNFTD
+520 FRLSVDNVYRFNFTD
-535 ANTNHQV
+535 ANANHQV
-542 RLYHLYKGTETQH
+542 RLQQSSQETGALHLNHITVR
-555 PENFTIQCGEERHQV
+555 CGEELHQV
-570 SLLEQG
+570 TLLEKDN
-576 SQFIVDIDNVRYI
+576 QFIVNIDDVRYA
-589 FSTLNDDQK
+589 FNALNNEQK
-598 TTVFYLGQQRTFTH
+598 TTLFYLGQQRTFAH
-612 QPSFEPAKG
+612 QPNFESVNNKG
-621 KDDELSPTAPLN
+621 DELSPTAPLN
-633 GVISAVMVA
+633 GVISAVMVN

-673 DDVFYQHG
+673 DEVFYQHG

-693 ASVSENACEEKELEY
+693 ISARDNVCEDKEREY
-708 AASEG
+708 ATSEG

>member
-1 LKDKKGWLLFL
+1 
-12 KSALP
+12 
-17 IGGIMFKRIL
+17 MFKRIL

-33 IACRIMKTAKSMA
+33 IACRIIKTAKSMA

-66 DFAEYIGPAP
+66 DFAEFIGPAP

-114 ACSENGIVFIGP
+114 ACSENSIVFIGP

-140 KAIMSNANVPLVP
+140 KAIMSEANVPLVP
-153 GYHGEDNSV
+153 GYHGTDNSV
-162 KHLLAEADK
+162 EHLLTEAEK

-187 GMRVVNSPAEMPL
+187 GMRVVNSAAEMPL

-214 DKQLLIEKCILQPR
+214 DKQLLVEKCILQPR

-272 RRRMGE
+272 RKQMGE

-346 SEITHNGHAIEL
+346 SEITHNGHSIEL
-358 RIYAEDAENDFMP
+358 RIYAEDADNDFMP
-371 STGRIDYLKEPVS
+371 STGRIDYLQEPIS
-384 DSNIRLASVRVD
+384 DSNVRLACVRVD
-396 SGITQGDTI
+396 SGVTQGDTI

-430 KQALTH
+430 KQALTQ

-451 IVSQPAFAEIELD
+451 IVSQQAFANIELD
-464 TGFLIQHQQ
+464 TGFLVTHQQ
-473 GIREQQNVSD
+473 GISEQQNVSD
-483 SIWLTLT
+483 SIWLTL
-490 AIARWNSL
+490 AAVARWNDL
-498 KSEAAIAS
+498 ISES
-506 KNSNTELP
+506 DSSTLP
-514 APTKQG
+514 APTTQG
-520 FRLSGKDVYRFNFTD
+520 FRLSVDNVYRFNFTD
-535 ANTNHQV
+535 ANTNHNV
-542 RLYHLYKGTETQH
+542 RLQ
-555 PENFTIQCGEERHQV
+555 
-570 SLLEQG
+570 
-576 SQFIVDIDNVRYI
+576 
-589 FSTLNDDQK
+589 
-598 TTVFYLGQQRTFTH
+598 
-612 QPSFEPAKG
+612 
-621 KDDELSPTAPLN
+621 
-633 GVISAVMVA
+633 
-642 KGDKVA
+642 
-648 AGDPLLVLEAMKM
+648 
-661 EYTITAPVAATV
+661 
-673 DDVFYQHG
+673 
-681 DQVQH
+681 
-686 GSILLHL
+686 
-693 ASVSENACEEKELEY
+693 
-708 AASEG
+708 

>member
-1 LKDKKGWLLFL
+1 
-12 KSALP
+12 
-17 IGGIMFKRIL
+17 MFKRIL

-33 IACRIMKTAKSMA
+33 IACRIIKTAKSMA

-66 DFAEYIGPAP
+66 DFAEFIGPAP

-140 KAIMSNANVPLVP
+140 KAIMSEANVPLVP
-153 GYHGEDNSV
+153 GYHGTDNSV
-162 KHLLAEADK
+162 EHFLAEAEK

-187 GMRVVNSPAEMPL
+187 GMRVVNSAAEMPL

-236 DQHGH
+236 DQHGN

-272 RRRMGE
+272 RKLMGE

-346 SEITHNGHAIEL
+346 SEITHNGHSIEL
-358 RIYAEDAENDFMP
+358 RIYAEDADNDFMP

-384 DSNIRLASVRVD
+384 DNNVRLAHVRVD
-396 SGITQGDTI
+396 SGVTQGDTI

-430 KQALTH
+430 KQALTQ

-451 IVSQPAFAEIELD
+451 IISQPAFAEIELD
-464 TGFLIQHQQ
+464 TGFLVTHQQ
-473 GIREQQNVSD
+473 GISEQQNVSD
-483 SIWLTLT
+483 SIWLTL
-490 AIARWNSL
+490 AAVARWNDLIS
-498 KSEAAIAS
+498 KSDS
-506 KNSNTELP
+506 STLP
-514 APTKQG
+514 APTTQG
-520 FRLSGKDVYRFNFTD
+520 FRLSVNNVYRFNFTD

-542 RLYHLYKGTETQH
+542 RLQQSSQDTEAH
-555 PENFTIQCGEERHQV
+555 FTVRCGEELHQV
-570 SLLEQG
+570 TLLENDNP
-576 SQFIVDIDNVRYI
+576 FIVDIDNVRYT
-589 FSTLNDDQK
+589 FNALNDKQK
-598 TTVFYLGQQRTFTH
+598 TTVFYLGQQRTFAH
-612 QPSFEPAKG
+612 QPSFESPKD

-642 KGDKVA
+642 KGDEVA

-673 DDVFYQHG
+673 DEVFYQHG

-693 ASVSENACEEKELEY
+693 IYAPDNVCEDKEREY
-708 AASEG
+708 ATSEG

>member
-1 LKDKKGWLLFL
+1 
-12 KSALP
+12 
-17 IGGIMFKRIL
+17 MFKRIL

-33 IACRIMKTAKSMA
+33 IACRIIKTAKSMA

-66 DFAEYIGPAP
+66 DFAEFIGPAP
-76 ASESYLDIDAIIG
+76 ASESYLDIDAIID
-89 AAKKWQADAIHPG
+89 AAKKWQAGAIHPG

-126 STSAIEAMGSKSQA
+126 PTSAIEAMGSKSQA
-140 KAIMSNANVPLVP
+140 KAIMSEANVPLVP
-153 GYHGEDNSV
+153 GYHGTDNSV
-162 KHLLAEADK
+162 EHLLAEADK

-187 GMRVVNSPAEMPL
+187 GMRVVNSAAEMPL

-214 DKQLLIEKCILQPR
+214 DKQLLVEKCILQPR

-236 DQHGH
+236 DQHGN

-272 RRRMGE
+272 RKQMGE

-346 SEITHNGHAIEL
+346 SEITHNGHSIEL
-358 RIYAEDAENDFMP
+358 RIYAEDADNDFMP
-371 STGRIDYLKEPVS
+371 STGRIDYLQEPIS
-384 DSNIRLASVRVD
+384 DSNVRLACVRVD
-396 SGITQGDTI
+396 SGVTQGDTI

-430 KQALTH
+430 KQALTQ

-451 IVSQPAFAEIELD
+451 IVSQQAFANIELD
-464 TGFLIQHQQ
+464 TGFLVTHQQ
-473 GIREQQNVSD
+473 GISEQQNVSD
-483 SIWLTLT
+483 SIWLTL
-490 AIARWNSL
+490 AAVARWNDL
-498 KSEAAIAS
+498 ISES
-506 KNSNTELP
+506 DRSTLP
-514 APTKQG
+514 APTTQG
-520 FRLSGKDVYRFNFTD
+520 FRLSVDNVYRFNFTD
-535 ANTNHQV
+535 ANTNHHV
-542 RLYHLYKGTETQH
+542 RLHHSSQQSCTQH
-555 PENFTIQCGEERHQV
+555 PEPFAIECGEERHQV
-570 SLLEQG
+570 ALLENDNP
-576 SQFIVDIDNVRYI
+576 FIVDINDVRYT
-589 FSTLNDDQK
+589 FNALNDEQK
-598 TTVFYLGQQRTFTH
+598 TTVFYLGQQRTFAH
-612 QPSFEPAKG
+612 QPSFESPKG

-633 GVISAVMVA
+633 GVISAVMVN

-673 DDVFYQHG
+673 DELFYQHG

-693 ASVSENACEEKELEY
+693 ISAPDNVCEDKEHEY
-708 AASEG
+708 ATSEG

>member
-1 LKDKKGWLLFL
+1 
-12 KSALP
+12 
-17 IGGIMFKRIL
+17 MFKRIL

-33 IACRIMKTAKSMA
+33 IACRIIKTAKSMA

-66 DFAEYIGPAP
+66 DFAEFIGPAP
-76 ASESYLDIDAIIG
+76 ASESYLYIDAIIG

-140 KAIMSNANVPLVP
+140 KAIMSEANVPLVP
-153 GYHGEDNSV
+153 GYHGTDNSV
-162 KHLLAEADK
+162 EHLLTEAEK

-187 GMRVVNSPAEMPL
+187 GMRVVNSAAEMPL

-214 DKQLLIEKCILQPR
+214 DKQLLVEKCILQPR

-236 DQHGH
+236 DQHGN

-272 RRRMGE
+272 RKQMGE

-286 IDYVGAG
+286 IGYVGAG

-346 SEITHNGHAIEL
+346 SEITHNGHSIEL
-358 RIYAEDAENDFMP
+358 RIYAEDADNDFMP
-371 STGRIDYLKEPVS
+371 STGRIDYLQEPIS
-384 DSNIRLASVRVD
+384 DSNVRLACVRVD
-396 SGITQGDTI
+396 SGVTQGDTI

-430 KQALTH
+430 KQALTQ

-451 IVSQPAFAEIELD
+451 IVSQQAFANIELD
-464 TGFLIQHQQ
+464 TGFLVTHQQ
-473 GIREQQNVSD
+473 GISEQQNVSD
-483 SIWLTLT
+483 SIWLTL
-490 AIARWNSL
+490 AAVARWNDL
-498 KSEAAIAS
+498 ISES
-506 KNSNTELP
+506 DSSTLP
-514 APTKQG
+514 APTTQG
-520 FRLSGKDVYRFNFTD
+520 FRLSVDNVYRFNFTD
-535 ANTNHQV
+535 ANTNHHV
-542 RLYHLYKGTETQH
+542 RLHHSSQQSCTQH
-555 PENFTIQCGEERHQV
+555 PEPFAIECGEERHQV
-570 SLLEQG
+570 ALLENDNP
-576 SQFIVDIDNVRYI
+576 FIVNIDDVRYA
-589 FSTLNDDQK
+589 FNALNDEQK
-598 TTVFYLGQQRTFTH
+598 TTLFYLGQQRTFAH
-612 QPSFEPAKG
+612 QPNFESVNS

-642 KGDKVA
+642 KGDEVA

-661 EYTITAPVAATV
+661 EYTITAPLAACV

-693 ASVSENACEEKELEY
+693 ISAPDNVCEDKEHEY
-708 AASEG
+708 ATSEG

>member
-1 LKDKKGWLLFL
+1 
-12 KSALP
+12 
-17 IGGIMFKRIL
+17 MFKRIL

-33 IACRIMKTAKSMA
+33 IACRIIKTAKSMA

-52 YSEADRSSLHVKQA
+52 YSEADRNSLHVKQA
-66 DFAEYIGPAP
+66 DFAEFIGPAP
-76 ASESYLDIDAIIG
+76 ASESYLDIDAIMR

-140 KAIMSNANVPLVP
+140 KAIMSEANVPLVP
-153 GYHGEDNSV
+153 GYHGTDNSV
-162 KHLLAEADK
+162 EHLLAEAEK

-187 GMRVVNSPAEMPL
+187 GMRVVNSAAEMPL

-236 DQHGH
+236 DEHGN

-272 RRRMGE
+272 RKQMGE

-332 QFKVAAGEHLPISQ
+332 QFNVAAGERLPISQ
-346 SEITHNGHAIEL
+346 NEITHNGHSIEL

-384 DSNIRLASVRVD
+384 DSNVRLACVRVD
-396 SGITQGDTI
+396 SGVTQGDAI

-430 KQALTH
+430 KQALTQ

-451 IVSQPAFAEIELD
+451 IISQPAFADVELD
-464 TGFLIQHQQ
+464 TGFLVQHQQ
-473 GIREQQNVSD
+473 GINEQQNVSD
-483 SIWLTLT
+483 SFWLTLA
-490 AIARWNSL
+490 AIARWNDITSTSGDSSL
-498 KSEAAIAS
+498 PS
-506 KNSNTELP
+506 
-514 APTKQG
+514 PTKQG
-520 FRLSGKDVYRFNFTD
+520 FRLSVENVYRFNFTD
-535 ANTNHQV
+535 ATANHQV
-542 RLYHLYKGTETQH
+542 RLHHSAKESGFQH
-555 PENFTIQCGEERHQV
+555 PDQFTIQCGVQVHQV
-570 SLLEQG
+570 CLLEKDG
-576 SQFIVDIDNVRYI
+576 QFIVDIDEVRYI
-589 FSTLNDDQK
+589 FNALNDEQK
-598 TTVFYLGQQRTFTH
+598 TTLFYLGLQRTFAH
-612 QPSFEPAKG
+612 QPSFESPKG
-621 KDDELSPTAPLN
+621 KEDELSPTAPLN
-633 GVISAVMVA
+633 GIISAVMVN
-642 KGDKVA
+642 KGDEVA

-673 DDVFYQHG
+673 DEIFYQHG

-693 ASVSENACEEKELEY
+693 TLASESVCVDKEREY
-708 AASEG
+708 ATSEG

>member
-1 LKDKKGWLLFL
+1 
-12 KSALP
+12 
-17 IGGIMFKRIL
+17 MFKRIL

-33 IACRIMKTAKSMA
+33 IACRIIKTAKSMA

-52 YSEADRSSLHVKQA
+52 YSEADRSSLHVKHA
-66 DFAEYIGPAP
+66 DFAEFIGPAP

-114 ACSENGIVFIGP
+114 ACNENGIVFIGP

-140 KAIMSNANVPLVP
+140 KAIMSEANVPLVP
-153 GYHGEDNSV
+153 GYHGTDNSV
-162 KHLLAEADK
+162 EYLLAEAEK

-187 GMRVVNSPAEMPL
+187 GMRVVNSEAEMPL

-214 DKQLLIEKCILQPR
+214 DKQLLVEKCILQPR

-272 RRRMGE
+272 RKQMGE

-346 SEITHNGHAIEL
+346 SEITHNGHSIEL
-358 RIYAEDAENDFMP
+358 RIYAEDADNDFMP
-371 STGRIDYLKEPVS
+371 STGRIDYLHEPVS
-384 DSNIRLASVRVD
+384 DRNVRLAYMRVD
-396 SGITQGDTI
+396 SGVTQGDTI

-430 KQALTH
+430 KQALTQ

-451 IVSQPAFAEIELD
+451 IISQPAFADIKLD
-464 TGFLIQHQQ
+464 TGFLVTHQQ
-473 GIREQQNVSD
+473 SINEQQSVSD
-483 SIWLTLT
+483 SIWLTL
-490 AIARWNSL
+490 ASVARWNDLTS
-498 KSEAAIAS
+498 KSG
-506 KNSNTELP
+506 NSTLP

-520 FRLSGKDVYRFNFTD
+520 FRLSVNNVYRFNFTD
-535 ANTNHQV
+535 ANANHQV
-542 RLYHLYKGTETQH
+542 RLQQSSQDTEAH
-555 PENFTIQCGEERHQV
+555 FTVGCGEELHQV
-570 SLLEQG
+570 TLLESG
-576 SQFIVDIDNVRYI
+576 NQFIADIDNVRYT
-589 FSTLNDDQK
+589 FNALNDEQK
-598 TTVFYLGQQRTFTH
+598 TTVFYLGQQRTFAH
-612 QPSFEPAKG
+612 QPSFESPKG

-633 GVISAVMVA
+633 GVISAVMVT
-642 KGDKVA
+642 KGDEVA

-673 DDVFYQHG
+673 DELFYQHG

-693 ASVSENACEEKELEY
+693 ISAPDNVCEDKEHEY
-708 AASEG
+708 ATSEG

>member
-1 LKDKKGWLLFL
+1 MHFL
-12 KSALP
+12 KSAPP

-33 IACRIMKTAKSMA
+33 IACRIIKTAKSMA

-66 DFAEYIGPAP
+66 DFAEFIGPAP

-140 KAIMSNANVPLVP
+140 KAIMSEANVPLVP
-153 GYHGEDNSV
+153 GYHGTDNSV
-162 KHLLAEADK
+162 EHLLAEADK

-187 GMRVVNSPAEMPL
+187 GMRVVNSAAEMPL

-241 CVYLSDR
+241 CIYLSDR

-272 RRRMGE
+272 RKQMGE

-302 GQFYFMEMNTRLQVE
+302 GEFYFMEMNTRLQVE

-346 SEITHNGHAIEL
+346 SEITHNGHSIEL
-358 RIYAEDAENDFMP
+358 RIYAEDADNDFMP
-371 STGRIDYLKEPVS
+371 STGCIDYLQEPIS
-384 DSNIRLASVRVD
+384 DNNARLACVRVD
-396 SGITQGDTI
+396 SGVTQGDTI

-430 KQALTH
+430 KQALTQ
-436 YHVRGVT
+436 YHVCGVT

-451 IVSQPAFAEIELD
+451 IISQPAFANIELD
-464 TGFLIQHQQ
+464 TGFLVTHQQ
-473 GIREQQNVSD
+473 SINEQQSVSD

-490 AIARWNSL
+490 AVTRWSVL
-498 KSEAAIAS
+498 TSKSGS
-506 KNSNTELP
+506 STLP
-514 APTKQG
+514 APTTQG
-520 FRLSGKDVYRFNFTD
+520 FRLSVNNVYRFNFTD
-535 ANTNHQV
+535 ANANHQV
-542 RLYHLYKGTETQH
+542 RLQQSSQDTEAH
-555 PENFTIQCGEERHQV
+555 FTVRCGEELHQV
-570 SLLEQG
+570 TLLE
-576 SQFIVDIDNVRYI
+576 SDNPFIVDINNVRYT
-589 FSTLNDDQK
+589 FNALNDEQK
-598 TTVFYLGQQRTFTH
+598 TTVFYLGQQRTFEH
-612 QPSFEPAKG
+612 QPSFESPKG

-633 GVISAVMVA
+633 GVISAVMVN
-642 KGDKVA
+642 KGDEVA

-673 DDVFYQHG
+673 DELFYQHG

-693 ASVSENACEEKELEY
+693 ISAPDNVCEDKEHEY
-708 AASEG
+708 ATSEG

>member
-1 LKDKKGWLLFL
+1 MHFL
-12 KSALP
+12 KSAPP

-33 IACRIMKTAKSMA
+33 IACRIIKTAKSMA

-66 DFAEYIGPAP
+66 DFAEFIGPAP
-76 ASESYLDIDAIIG
+76 ASESYLYIDAIIG

-114 ACSENGIVFIGP
+114 ACSENGIIFIGP

-140 KAIMSNANVPLVP
+140 KAIMSEANVPLVP
-153 GYHGEDNSV
+153 GYHGTDNSV
-162 KHLLAEADK
+162 EHLLTEAEK

-187 GMRVVNSPAEMPL
+187 GMRVVNSAAEMPL

-214 DKQLLIEKCILQPR
+214 DKQLLVEKCILQPR

-236 DQHGH
+236 DQHGN

-272 RRRMGE
+272 RKQMGE
-278 AAVQAAQA
+278 AAVQAAQT

-317 HPVTELITGVDLVEW
+317 HPVTELITGVDLVEL

-346 SEITHNGHAIEL
+346 SEITHNGHSIEL
-358 RIYAEDAENDFMP
+358 RIYAEDADNDFMP

-384 DSNIRLASVRVD
+384 DSNVRLACVRVD
-396 SGITQGDTI
+396 SGVTQGDTI

-430 KQALTH
+430 KQALTQ

-451 IVSQPAFAEIELD
+451 IISQPAFAEIELD
-464 TGFLIQHQQ
+464 TGFLVTHQQ
-473 GIREQQNVSD
+473 GISEQQSVSD
-483 SIWLTLT
+483 SIWLTLAT
-490 AIARWNSL
+490 VARWNVLTS
-498 KSEAAIAS
+498 KSGS
-506 KNSNTELP
+506 STLP
-514 APTKQG
+514 APTTQG
-520 FRLSGKDVYRFNFTD
+520 FRLSVDNVYRFNFTD
-535 ANTNHQV
+535 ANANHQV
-542 RLYHLYKGTETQH
+542 RL
-555 PENFTIQCGEERHQV
+555 
-570 SLLEQG
+570 
-576 SQFIVDIDNVRYI
+576 
-589 FSTLNDDQK
+589 
-598 TTVFYLGQQRTFTH
+598 
-612 QPSFEPAKG
+612 
-621 KDDELSPTAPLN
+621 
-633 GVISAVMVA
+633 
-642 KGDKVA
+642 
-648 AGDPLLVLEAMKM
+648 
-661 EYTITAPVAATV
+661 
-673 DDVFYQHG
+673 
-681 DQVQH
+681 
-686 GSILLHL
+686 
-693 ASVSENACEEKELEY
+693 
-708 AASEG
+708 

>member
-1 LKDKKGWLLFL
+1 MHFL
-12 KSALP
+12 KSAPP

-33 IACRIMKTAKSMA
+33 IACRIIKTAKSMA

-66 DFAEYIGPAP
+66 DFTEFIGPAP

-140 KAIMSNANVPLVP
+140 KAIMSEANVPLVP
-153 GYHGEDNSV
+153 GYHGTDNSV
-162 KHLLAEADK
+162 EHLLAEAEK

-187 GMRVVNSPAEMPL
+187 GMRVVNSAAEMPL

-272 RRRMGE
+272 RKQMGE

-346 SEITHNGHAIEL
+346 SKITHNGHSIEL
-358 RIYAEDAENDFMP
+358 RIYAEDADNDFMP
-371 STGRIDYLKEPVS
+371 STGRIDYLHEPVS
-384 DSNIRLASVRVD
+384 DRNVRLAYMRVD
-396 SGITQGDTI
+396 SGVTQGDTI

-430 KQALTH
+430 KQALTQ

-451 IVSQPAFAEIELD
+451 IISQPAFADIKLD
-464 TGFLIQHQQ
+464 TGFLVTHQQ
-473 GIREQQNVSD
+473 SINEQQSVSD
-483 SIWLTLT
+483 SIWLTL
-490 AIARWNSL
+490 ASVARWNDLTS
-498 KSEAAIAS
+498 KSG
-506 KNSNTELP
+506 NSTLP

-520 FRLSGKDVYRFNFTD
+520 FRLSVNNVYRFNFTD
-535 ANTNHQV
+535 ANANHQV
-542 RLYHLYKGTETQH
+542 RLQQSSQDTEAH
-555 PENFTIQCGEERHQV
+555 FTVGCGEELHQV
-570 SLLEQG
+570 TLLESG
-576 SQFIVDIDNVRYI
+576 NPFIVDIDNVRYT
-589 FSTLNDDQK
+589 FNSLNDEQK
-598 TTVFYLGQQRTFTH
+598 TTVFYLGQQRTFAH
-612 QPSFEPAKG
+612 QPSFESPKG
-621 KDDELSPTAPLN
+621 KNDELSPTAPLN
-633 GVISAVMVA
+633 GIISAVMVA
-642 KGDKVA
+642 KGDEVA

-673 DDVFYQHG
+673 DEVFYQHG

-693 ASVSENACEEKELEY
+693 VSAPDNVCEDKEHEY
-708 AASEG
+708 ATSEG

>member
-1 LKDKKGWLLFL
+1 
-12 KSALP
+12 
-17 IGGIMFKRIL
+17 MFKRIL

-33 IACRIMKTAKSMA
+33 IACRIIKTAKSMA

-66 DFAEYIGPAP
+66 DFAEFIGPAP
-76 ASESYLDIDAIIG
+76 AIESYLDIDAIIG

-114 ACSENGIVFIGP
+114 ACSENSIVFIGP

-140 KAIMSNANVPLVP
+140 KAIMSEANVPLVP
-153 GYHGEDNSV
+153 GYHGTDNSV
-162 KHLLAEADK
+162 EHLLTEAEK

-187 GMRVVNSPAEMPL
+187 GMRVVNSAAEMPL

-236 DQHGH
+236 DQHGN

-272 RRRMGE
+272 RQQMGE

-332 QFKVAAGEHLPISQ
+332 QFKVAAGKHLPISQ
-346 SEITHNGHAIEL
+346 SEITHNGHSIEL
-358 RIYAEDAENDFMP
+358 RIYAEDADNDFMP
-371 STGRIDYLKEPVS
+371 STGRIDYLHEPTS
-384 DSNIRLASVRVD
+384 DNDVRLAFVRVD
-396 SGITQGDTI
+396 SGVTQGDTI

-430 KQALTH
+430 KQALTQ

-451 IVSQPAFAEIELD
+451 IISQPAFAEIELD
-464 TGFLIQHQQ
+464 TGFLITHQQ
-473 GIREQQNVSD
+473 GINEQQSVAD
-483 SIWLTLT
+483 SIWLTL
-490 AIARWNSL
+490 AAVARWNDLIS
-498 KSEAAIAS
+498 KSDS
-506 KNSNTELP
+506 STLP
-514 APTKQG
+514 SPTTQG
-520 FRLSGKDVYRFNFTD
+520 FRLSVDNVYRFNFTD
-535 ANTNHQV
+535 ANANHQV
-542 RLYHLYKGTETQH
+542 RLQQSSQETGALHLNHITVR
-555 PENFTIQCGEERHQV
+555 CGEELHQV
-570 SLLEQG
+570 ILLE
-576 SQFIVDIDNVRYI
+576 SDNPFIVDINDERYTFNVL
-589 FSTLNDDQK
+589 SDEQK
-598 TTVFYLGQQRTFTH
+598 TTVFYLGQQRTFAH
-612 QPSFEPAKG
+612 QPSFESPKG

-633 GVISAVMVA
+633 GVISAVMVN

-673 DDVFYQHG
+673 DEVFYQHG

-693 ASVSENACEEKELEY
+693 ASAPENISEDKEREY
-708 AASEG
+708 AANES

>member
-1 LKDKKGWLLFL
+1 
-12 KSALP
+12 
-17 IGGIMFKRIL
+17 MFKRIL

-33 IACRIMKTAKSMA
+33 IACRIIKTAKSMA

-66 DFAEYIGPAP
+66 DFAEFIGPAP

-114 ACSENGIVFIGP
+114 TCSENGIAFIGP

-140 KAIMSNANVPLVP
+140 KAIMSEANVPLVP
-153 GYHGEDNSV
+153 GYHGTDNSV
-162 KHLLAEADK
+162 EHLLAEAEK

-187 GMRVVNSPAEMPL
+187 GMRVVNSAAEMPL

-236 DQHGH
+236 DQHGN

-272 RRRMGE
+272 RKQMGE

-302 GQFYFMEMNTRLQVE
+302 GEFYFMEMNTRLQVE

-332 QFKVAAGEHLPISQ
+332 QLKVAAGEHLPISQ
-346 SEITHNGHAIEL
+346 SEITHNGHSIEL
-358 RIYAEDAENDFMP
+358 RIYAEDTDNDFMP

-384 DSNIRLASVRVD
+384 DSSVRLACVRVD
-396 SGITQGDTI
+396 SGVTQGDSI

-430 KQALTH
+430 KQALTQ

-451 IVSQPAFAEIELD
+451 IISQPAFAEVELD
-464 TGFLIQHQQ
+464 TGFLVTHQQ
-473 GIREQQNVSD
+473 GINEQQDVSD
-483 SIWLTLT
+483 SIWLTL
-490 AIARWNSL
+490 AAVARWNDLISKSDSL
-498 KSEAAIAS
+498 
-506 KNSNTELP
+506 TLP
-514 APTKQG
+514 APTKRG
-520 FRLSGKDVYRFNFTD
+520 FRLSVDNVYRFNFTD
-535 ANTNHQV
+535 ANANHQV
-542 RLYHLYKGTETQH
+542 RLQQSSQDTGSH
-555 PENFTIQCGEERHQV
+555 FTVRCGEDLHQV
-570 SLLEQG
+570 ILLE
-576 SQFIVDIDNVRYI
+576 SDNQFIVDIDNVRY
-589 FSTLNDDQK
+589 TLNALSNEQK
-598 TTVFYLGQQRTFTH
+598 TTLFYLGQQRTFAH
-612 QPSFEPAKG
+612 QPDFHSAKDV
-621 KDDELSPTAPLN
+621 DDELSPTAPLN
-633 GVISAVMVA
+633 GIISAVMVA
-642 KGDKVA
+642 KGDEVA

-661 EYTITAPVAATV
+661 EYTITAPVAAKV
-673 DDVFYQHG
+673 DELFYQHG

-686 GSILLHL
+686 GSILLNL
-693 ASVSENACEEKELEY
+693 SLISDNVSEDKEREY
-708 AASEG
+708 ATSEG

>member
-1 LKDKKGWLLFL
+1 
-12 KSALP
+12 
-17 IGGIMFKRIL
+17 MFKRIL

-33 IACRIMKTAKSMA
+33 IACRIIKTAKSMA

-66 DFAEYIGPAP
+66 DFAEFIGPAP
-76 ASESYLDIDAIIG
+76 ASESYLYIDAIIG

-140 KAIMSNANVPLVP
+140 KAIMSEANVPLVP
-153 GYHGEDNSV
+153 GYHGTNNSV
-162 KHLLAEADK
+162 EHLLTEAEK

-187 GMRVVNSPAEMPL
+187 GMRVVNSAAEMPL

-214 DKQLLIEKCILQPR
+214 DKQLLVEKCILQPS

-236 DQHGH
+236 DRHGN

-265 PGLSDEL
+265 PGLSDEQ
-272 RRRMGE
+272 RKQMGE

-332 QFKVAAGEHLPISQ
+332 QFKVAAGKHLPISQ
-346 SEITHNGHAIEL
+346 SEITHNGHSIEL
-358 RIYAEDAENDFMP
+358 RIYAEDADNDFMP
-371 STGRIDYLKEPVS
+371 STGRIDYLHEPTSGNDV
-384 DSNIRLASVRVD
+384 RLAFVRVD
-396 SGITQGDTI
+396 SGVTQGDTI

-430 KQALTH
+430 KQALTQ

-451 IVSQPAFAEIELD
+451 IVSQPAFANIELD
-464 TGFLIQHQQ
+464 TGFLVTHQQ
-473 GIREQQNVSD
+473 GINEQQSVAD
-483 SIWLTLT
+483 SIWLTL
-490 AIARWNSL
+490 AAVARWNALIS
-498 KSEAAIAS
+498 KSDS
-506 KNSNTELP
+506 STLP
-514 APTKQG
+514 APTTQG
-520 FRLSGKDVYRFNFTD
+520 FRLSVYNVYRFNFTD

-542 RLYHLYKGTETQH
+542 RLQQSSQDTGAQHLNH
-555 PENFTIQCGEERHQV
+555 FTVQCGEELHQV
-570 SLLEQG
+570 TPLESG
-576 SQFIVDIDNVRYI
+576 NQFVVDIDNVRYT
-589 FSTLNDDQK
+589 FNALNDKQK
-598 TTVFYLGQQRTFTH
+598 TTVFYLGQQRTFAH
-612 QPSFEPAKG
+612 QPSFESPKD

-633 GVISAVMVA
+633 GVISAVMVN

-673 DDVFYQHG
+673 DEVFYQHG

-693 ASVSENACEEKELEY
+693 ISAPDNACEDKEREY
-708 AASEG
+708 ATSEG

>member
-1 LKDKKGWLLFL
+1 
-12 KSALP
+12 
-17 IGGIMFKRIL
+17 MFKRIL

-33 IACRIMKTAKSMA
+33 IACRIIKTAKSMA

-66 DFAEYIGPAP
+66 DFAEFIGPAP
-76 ASESYLDIDAIIG
+76 ASESYLYIDAIIG

-114 ACSENGIVFIGP
+114 ACSENSIVFIGP

-140 KAIMSNANVPLVP
+140 KAIMSEANVPLVP
-153 GYHGEDNSV
+153 GYHGTDNSV
-162 KHLLAEADK
+162 EHLLTEAEK

-187 GMRVVNSPAEMPL
+187 GMRVVNSAAEMPL

-236 DQHGH
+236 DQHGN

-272 RRRMGE
+272 RKQMGE

-302 GQFYFMEMNTRLQVE
+302 GEFYFMEMNTRLQVE

-332 QFKVAAGEHLPISQ
+332 QLKVAAGEHLPISQ
-346 SEITHNGHAIEL
+346 YEITHNGHSIEL
-358 RIYAEDAENDFMP
+358 RIYAEDADNDFMP

-384 DSNIRLASVRVD
+384 DSNVRLACVRVD
-396 SGITQGDTI
+396 SGVTQGDSI

-430 KQALTH
+430 KQALTQ

-451 IVSQPAFAEIELD
+451 IISQPAFAEIELD
-464 TGFLIQHQQ
+464 TGFLVTHQQ
-473 GIREQQNVSD
+473 GINEQKSVSD
-483 SIWLTLT
+483 SIWLTS
-490 AIARWNSL
+490 AAVARWNDLTS
-498 KSEAAIAS
+498 KSDS
-506 KNSNTELP
+506 STLP
-514 APTKQG
+514 APTTQG
-520 FRLSGKDVYRFNFTD
+520 FRLSVDNVYRFNFTD
-535 ANTNHQV
+535 ANANHQV
-542 RLYHLYKGTETQH
+542 RLQQSSQDTEAH
-555 PENFTIQCGEERHQV
+555 FTVRCGEELHQV
-570 SLLEQG
+570 TLLENDNP
-576 SQFIVDIDNVRYI
+576 FIVDIDNVRYT
-589 FSTLNDDQK
+589 FNALNDKQK
-598 TTVFYLGQQRTFTH
+598 TTVFYLGQQRTFAH
-612 QPSFEPAKG
+612 QPSFESPKD

-642 KGDKVA
+642 KGDEVA

-673 DDVFYQHG
+673 DEVFYQHG

-693 ASVSENACEEKELEY
+693 ISAPDNVCEDKEREY
-708 AASEG
+708 ATSEG

>member
-1 LKDKKGWLLFL
+1 
-12 KSALP
+12 
-17 IGGIMFKRIL
+17 MFKRIL

-33 IACRIMKTAKSMA
+33 IACRIIKTAKSMA

-66 DFAEYIGPAP
+66 DFAEFIGPAP

-140 KAIMSNANVPLVP
+140 KAIMSEANVPLVP
-153 GYHGEDNSV
+153 GYHGTDNSV
-162 KHLLAEADK
+162 EHLLAEAEK

-187 GMRVVNSPAEMPL
+187 GMRVVNSAAEMPL

-236 DQHGH
+236 DQYGN

-272 RRRMGE
+272 RKQMGK

-302 GQFYFMEMNTRLQVE
+302 GEFYFMEMNTRLQVE

-346 SEITHNGHAIEL
+346 SEITHNGHSIEL
-358 RIYAEDAENDFMP
+358 RIYAEDADNDFMP

-384 DSNIRLASVRVD
+384 DSNVRLACVRVD
-396 SGITQGDTI
+396 SGVTQGDTI

-430 KQALTH
+430 KQALTQ

-451 IVSQPAFAEIELD
+451 IISQPAFANIELD
-464 TGFLIQHQQ
+464 TDFLVKHQQ
-473 GIREQQNVSD
+473 GISAQQNVSD
-483 SIWLTLT
+483 SIWLTL
-490 AIARWNSL
+490 AAVARWNQLTL
-498 KSEAAIAS
+498 KSSDSA
-506 KNSNTELP
+506 LP
-514 APTKQG
+514 SPTKQG
-520 FRLSGKDVYRFNFTD
+520 FRLSVDNVYRFNFTD
-535 ANTNHQV
+535 ANANHQV
-542 RLYHLYKGTETQH
+542 RLQQSSQETGPQYLNH
-555 PENFTIQCGEERHQV
+555 FTVRCSEDSHQV
-570 SLLEQG
+570 ILLESG
-576 SQFIVDIDNVRYI
+576 NQFIVDIDNVRYT
-589 FSTLNDDQK
+589 FNALNDEQK
-598 TTVFYLGQQRTFTH
+598 TTVFYLGQQRTFAH
-612 QPSFEPAKG
+612 QPSFESPKG

-633 GVISAVMVA
+633 GVVSAVMVN

-673 DDVFYQHG
+673 DEVFYQHG

-693 ASVSENACEEKELEY
+693 ISAPDNVCEDKEREY
-708 AASEG
+708 ATSEG

>member
-1 LKDKKGWLLFL
+1 
-12 KSALP
+12 
-17 IGGIMFKRIL
+17 MFKRIL

-33 IACRIMKTAKSMA
+33 IACRIIKTAKSMA

-66 DFAEYIGPAP
+66 DFAEFIGPAP

-140 KAIMSNANVPLVP
+140 KAIMSEANVPLVP
-153 GYHGEDNSV
+153 GYHGTDNSV
-162 KHLLAEADK
+162 EHLLAEAEK

-187 GMRVVNSPAEMPL
+187 GMRVVSSAAEMPL

-272 RRRMGE
+272 RQQMGE

-346 SEITHNGHAIEL
+346 YEITHNGHSIEL
-358 RIYAEDAENDFMP
+358 RIYAEDADNDFMP
-371 STGRIDYLKEPVS
+371 STGRIDYLQEPIS
-384 DSNIRLASVRVD
+384 DSNVRLACVRVD
-396 SGITQGDTI
+396 SGVTQGDTI

-430 KQALTH
+430 KQALTQ
-436 YHVRGVT
+436 YHVRGAT

-451 IVSQPAFAEIELD
+451 IISQPAFAEIELD
-464 TGFLIQHQQ
+464 TGFLVTHQQ
-473 GIREQQNVSD
+473 GICEQQNVSD
-483 SIWLTLT
+483 SIWLTL
-490 AIARWNSL
+490 AAVARWNDLSS
-498 KSEAAIAS
+498 KSVVTSANGS
-506 KNSNTELP
+506 STLP
-514 APTKQG
+514 APTTQG
-520 FRLSGKDVYRFNFTD
+520 FRLSVDNVYRFNFTD

-542 RLYHLYKGTETQH
+542 RLYQSPQETGAHLH
-555 PENFTIQCGEERHQV
+555 HFTAQCGEERHQV
-570 SLLEQG
+570 ALLEKDN
-576 SQFIVDIDNVRYI
+576 QFIVNIDDVRYA
-589 FSTLNDDQK
+589 FNALNDEQK
-598 TTVFYLGQQRTFTH
+598 TTLFYLGQQRTFAH
-612 QPSFEPAKG
+612 QPNFESVNS

-642 KGDKVA
+642 KGDEVA

-661 EYTITAPVAATV
+661 EYTITAPLAACV

-693 ASVSENACEEKELEY
+693 ASAPENISEEKEREY
-708 AASEG
+708 AANES

>member
-1 LKDKKGWLLFL
+1 
-12 KSALP
+12 
-17 IGGIMFKRIL
+17 MFKRIL

-33 IACRIMKTAKSMA
+33 IACRIIKTAKSMA

-52 YSEADRSSLHVKQA
+52 YSEADRSTLHVKQA
-66 DFAEYIGPAP
+66 DFAEFIGPAP
-76 ASESYLDIDAIIG
+76 ASESYLDIDAIID

-114 ACSENGIVFIGP
+114 ACSENDIVFIGP

-140 KAIMSNANVPLVP
+140 KAIMSEANVPLVP
-153 GYHGEDNSV
+153 GYHGTDNSIE
-162 KHLLAEADK
+162 HLSAEAEK

-187 GMRVVNSPAEMPL
+187 GMRVVNSAAELPL

-214 DKQLLIEKCILQPR
+214 DKQLLVEKCILQPR
-228 HVEVQVFA
+228 HVEIQVFA
-236 DQHGH
+236 DQHGN

-272 RRRMGE
+272 RKQMGE
-278 AAVQAAQA
+278 AAIQAAQA

-332 QFKVAAGEHLPISQ
+332 QFKVAAGECLPISQ
-346 SEITHNGHAIEL
+346 SEITHNGHSIEL
-358 RIYAEDAENDFMP
+358 RIYAEDADNDFMP
-371 STGRIDYLKEPVS
+371 STGRIDYLQEPIS
-384 DSNIRLASVRVD
+384 DSNVRLAFLRVD
-396 SGITQGDTI
+396 SGVTQDDTI

-417 VWGQTRDIALKQL
+417 VWGQTRDIAIKQL
-430 KQALTH
+430 KQALTQ

-451 IVSQPAFAEIELD
+451 IISQPAFAEIELD
-464 TGFLIQHQQ
+464 TGFLITHQQ
-473 GIREQQNVSD
+473 GINEQQSVSD
-483 SIWLTLT
+483 SIWLTL
-490 AIARWNSL
+490 AAVARWNDL
-498 KSEAAIAS
+498 IS
-506 KNSNTELP
+506 KNDSSTLP
-514 APTKQG
+514 SPTKRG
-520 FRLSGKDVYRFNFTD
+520 FRLSVDNVYRFNFTN
-535 ANTNHQV
+535 ANVNHQV
-542 RLYHLYKGTETQH
+542 RLHQSPQDTEAH
-555 PENFTIQCGEERHQV
+555 FTVRCGEELHQV
-570 SLLEQG
+570 TLLENDNP
-576 SQFIVDIDNVRYI
+576 FIVDIDNVRYT
-589 FSTLNDDQK
+589 FNALNDEQK
-598 TTVFYLGQQRTFTH
+598 TTVFYLGQQRTFAH
-612 QPSFEPAKG
+612 QPSFESPKG

-633 GVISAVMVA
+633 GVISAVMVN

-673 DDVFYQHG
+673 DEVFYQHG

-693 ASVSENACEEKELEY
+693 ISAPDNVCENKEHEY
-708 AASEG
+708 ATSEG

>member
-1 LKDKKGWLLFL
+1 
-12 KSALP
+12 
-17 IGGIMFKRIL
+17 MFKRIL

-33 IACRIMKTAKSMA
+33 IACRIIKTAKSMA

-52 YSEADRSSLHVKQA
+52 YSEADRNSLHVKHA
-66 DFAEYIGPAP
+66 DFAEFIGPAP

-140 KAIMSNANVPLVP
+140 KAIMSEANVPLVP
-153 GYHGEDNSV
+153 GYHGTNNRVE
-162 KHLLAEADK
+162 HLLAEAEK

-187 GMRVVNSPAEMPL
+187 GMRVVNSAAEMPL

-236 DQHGH
+236 DQHGN

-272 RRRMGE
+272 RKQMGE

-332 QFKVAAGEHLPISQ
+332 QFNVAAGERLPISQ
-346 SEITHNGHAIEL
+346 NEITHNGHSIEL

-384 DSNIRLASVRVD
+384 DSNVRLTCVRVD
-396 SGITQGDTI
+396 SGVTQGDAI

-430 KQALTH
+430 KQALTE

-451 IVSQPAFAEIELD
+451 IISQPAFADVELD
-464 TGFLIQHQQ
+464 TGFLVQHQQ
-473 GIREQQNVSD
+473 GINEQQNVSD
-483 SIWLTLT
+483 SIWLTLA
-490 AIARWNSL
+490 AIARWNDITSTSGDSSL
-498 KSEAAIAS
+498 PS
-506 KNSNTELP
+506 
-514 APTKQG
+514 PTKQG
-520 FRLSGKDVYRFNFTD
+520 FRLSVENVYRFNFTD
-535 ANTNHQV
+535 GTANHQV
-542 RLYHLYKGTETQH
+542 RLHHSAKESGFQH
-555 PENFTIQCGEERHQV
+555 PDQFTIQCGDQVHQV
-570 SLLEQG
+570 CLLEKDG
-576 SQFIVDIDNVRYI
+576 QFIVDIDEVRYI
-589 FSTLNDDQK
+589 FNALNDEQK
-598 TTVFYLGQQRTFTH
+598 TTLFYLGQQRTFAH
-612 QPSFEPAKG
+612 QPSFESPKG
-621 KDDELSPTAPLN
+621 KEDELSPTAPLN
-633 GVISAVMVA
+633 GIISAVMVN
-642 KGDKVA
+642 KGDEVA

-661 EYTITAPVAATV
+661 EYTITASVAATV
-673 DDVFYQHG
+673 DEIFYQHG

-693 ASVSENACEEKELEY
+693 ASESENVCVDKEREY
-708 AASEG
+708 ATSEG

>member
-1 LKDKKGWLLFL
+1 
-12 KSALP
+12 
-17 IGGIMFKRIL
+17 MFKRIL

-33 IACRIMKTAKSMA
+33 IACRIIKTAKSMA

-66 DFAEYIGPAP
+66 DFAEFIGPAP

-114 ACSENGIVFIGP
+114 ACSENSIVFIGP

-140 KAIMSNANVPLVP
+140 KAIMSEANVPLVP
-153 GYHGEDNSV
+153 GYHGTDNSV
-162 KHLLAEADK
+162 EHLLTEAEK

-187 GMRVVNSPAEMPL
+187 GMRVVNSAAEMPL
-200 AIDGAQREALSSFG
+200 VIDGAQREALSSFG

-236 DQHGH
+236 DQHGN

-272 RRRMGE
+272 RQQMGE

-332 QFKVAAGEHLPISQ
+332 QFKVAAGKHLPISQ
-346 SEITHNGHAIEL
+346 SEITHNGHSIEL
-358 RIYAEDAENDFMP
+358 RIYAEDADNDFMP
-371 STGRIDYLKEPVS
+371 STGRIDYLHEPTS
-384 DSNIRLASVRVD
+384 DNDVRLAFVRVD
-396 SGITQGDTI
+396 SGVTQGDTI

-430 KQALTH
+430 KQALTQ

-451 IVSQPAFAEIELD
+451 IISQPAFAEIELD
-464 TGFLIQHQQ
+464 TGFLITHQQ
-473 GIREQQNVSD
+473 GINEQQSVAD
-483 SIWLTLT
+483 SIWLTL
-490 AIARWNSL
+490 AAVARWNDLIS
-498 KSEAAIAS
+498 KSDS
-506 KNSNTELP
+506 STLP
-514 APTKQG
+514 APTTQG
-520 FRLSGKDVYRFNFTD
+520 FRLSVDNVYRFNFTD
-535 ANTNHQV
+535 ANANHQV
-542 RLYHLYKGTETQH
+542 RLQQSSQDTGAH
-555 PENFTIQCGEERHQV
+555 FTVRCGEELHQV
-570 SLLEQG
+570 TLLEKDG
-576 SQFIVDIDNVRYI
+576 QFIVDIDEVRYI
-589 FSTLNDDQK
+589 FNALNDKPK
-598 TTVFYLGQQRTFTH
+598 TTLFYLGQQRTFAH
-612 QPSFEPAKG
+612 QPSFESPKG
-621 KDDELSPTAPLN
+621 KEDELSPTAPLN
-633 GVISAVMVA
+633 GIISAVMVN
-642 KGDKVA
+642 KGDEVA

-673 DDVFYQHG
+673 DEVFYQHG

-693 ASVSENACEEKELEY
+693 ISAPDNVCEDKEREY
-708 AASEG
+708 ATSEG

>member
-1 LKDKKGWLLFL
+1 
-12 KSALP
+12 
-17 IGGIMFKRIL
+17 MFKRIL

-33 IACRIMKTAKSMA
+33 IACRIIKTAKSMA

-66 DFAEYIGPAP
+66 DFAEFIGPAP

-140 KAIMSNANVPLVP
+140 KAIMSEANVPLVP
-153 GYHGEDNSV
+153 GYHGTDNSIE
-162 KHLLAEADK
+162 HLSAEAEK

-187 GMRVVNSPAEMPL
+187 GMRVVNSAAELPL

-214 DKQLLIEKCILQPR
+214 DKQLLVEKCILQPR
-228 HVEVQVFA
+228 HVEIQVFA
-236 DQHGH
+236 DQHGN

-272 RRRMGE
+272 RKQMGE

-332 QFKVAAGEHLPISQ
+332 QFNVAAGEHLPISQ
-346 SEITHNGHAIEL
+346 SEITHSGHSIEL
-358 RIYAEDAENDFMP
+358 RIYAEDADNDFMP
-371 STGRIDYLKEPVS
+371 STGRIDYLHEPVS
-384 DSNIRLASVRVD
+384 DRNVRLAHVRVD
-396 SGITQGDTI
+396 SGVTQGDTI

-430 KQALTH
+430 KQALTQ
-436 YHVRGVT
+436 YHVCGVT

-451 IVSQPAFAEIELD
+451 IISQPAFADIKLD
-464 TGFLIQHQQ
+464 TGFLVTHQQ
-473 GIREQQNVSD
+473 SINEQQSVSD
-483 SIWLTLT
+483 SIWLTL
-490 AIARWNSL
+490 ASVARWNVLTS
-498 KSEAAIAS
+498 KSG
-506 KNSNTELP
+506 NSTLP

-520 FRLSGKDVYRFNFTD
+520 FRLSVNNVYRFNFTD
-535 ANTNHQV
+535 ANANHQV
-542 RLYHLYKGTETQH
+542 RLQQSSQDTEAH
-555 PENFTIQCGEERHQV
+555 FTVGCGEELHQV
-570 SLLEQG
+570 TLLESG
-576 SQFIVDIDNVRYI
+576 NQFIADIDNVRYT
-589 FSTLNDDQK
+589 FNALNDEQK
-598 TTVFYLGQQRTFTH
+598 TTVFYLGQQRTFAH
-612 QPSFEPAKG
+612 QPSFESPKG

-633 GVISAVMVA
+633 GVISAVMVN

-673 DDVFYQHG
+673 DEVFYQHG

-693 ASVSENACEEKELEY
+693 ISAPDNVCEDKEHEY
-708 AASEG
+708 ATSEG

>member
-1 LKDKKGWLLFL
+1 
-12 KSALP
+12 
-17 IGGIMFKRIL
+17 MFKRIL

-33 IACRIMKTAKSMA
+33 IACRIIKTAKSMA

-66 DFAEYIGPAP
+66 DFTEFIGPAP

-140 KAIMSNANVPLVP
+140 KAIMSEANVPLVP
-153 GYHGEDNSV
+153 GYHGTDNSV
-162 KHLLAEADK
+162 EHLLAEAEK

-187 GMRVVNSPAEMPL
+187 GMRVVNSAAEMPL

-272 RRRMGE
+272 RKQMGE

-346 SEITHNGHAIEL
+346 SKITHNGHSIEL
-358 RIYAEDAENDFMP
+358 RIYAEDADNDFMP
-371 STGRIDYLKEPVS
+371 STGRIDYLHEPVS
-384 DSNIRLASVRVD
+384 DRNVRLAYMRVD
-396 SGITQGDTI
+396 SGVTQGDTI

-430 KQALTH
+430 KQALTQ

-451 IVSQPAFAEIELD
+451 IISQPAFADIKLD
-464 TGFLIQHQQ
+464 TGFLVTHQQ
-473 GIREQQNVSD
+473 SINEQQSVSD
-483 SIWLTLT
+483 SIWLTL
-490 AIARWNSL
+490 ASVARWNVLTS
-498 KSEAAIAS
+498 KSG
-506 KNSNTELP
+506 NSTLP

-520 FRLSGKDVYRFNFTD
+520 FRLSVNNVYRFNFTD
-535 ANTNHQV
+535 ANANHQV
-542 RLYHLYKGTETQH
+542 RLQQSSQDTEAH
-555 PENFTIQCGEERHQV
+555 FTVGCGEELHQV
-570 SLLEQG
+570 TLLESG
-576 SQFIVDIDNVRYI
+576 NQFIADIDNVRYT
-589 FSTLNDDQK
+589 FNALNDEQK
-598 TTVFYLGQQRTFTH
+598 TTVFYLGQQRTFAH
-612 QPSFEPAKG
+612 QPSFESPKG

-633 GVISAVMVA
+633 GVISAVMVN

-673 DDVFYQHG
+673 DEVFYQHG

-693 ASVSENACEEKELEY
+693 ISAPDNVCEDKEHEY
-708 AASEG
+708 ATSEG

>member
-1 LKDKKGWLLFL
+1 
-12 KSALP
+12 
-17 IGGIMFKRIL
+17 MFKRIL

-33 IACRIMKTAKSMA
+33 IACRIIKTAKSMA

-66 DFAEYIGPAP
+66 DFAEFIGPAP

-140 KAIMSNANVPLVP
+140 KAIMSEANVPLVP
-153 GYHGEDNSV
+153 GYHGTDNSIE
-162 KHLLAEADK
+162 HLSAEAEK

-187 GMRVVNSPAEMPL
+187 GMRVVNSAAELPL

-214 DKQLLIEKCILQPR
+214 DKQLLVEKCILQPR
-228 HVEVQVFA
+228 HVEIQVFA
-236 DQHGH
+236 DQHGN

-272 RRRMGE
+272 RKQMGE

-332 QFKVAAGEHLPISQ
+332 QFNVAAGEHLPISQ
-346 SEITHNGHAIEL
+346 SEITHSGHSIEL
-358 RIYAEDAENDFMP
+358 RIYAEDADNDFMP
-371 STGRIDYLKEPVS
+371 STGRIDYLHEPVS
-384 DSNIRLASVRVD
+384 DRNVRLAHVRVD
-396 SGITQGDTI
+396 SGVTQGDTI

-430 KQALTH
+430 KQALTQ
-436 YHVRGVT
+436 YHVCGVT

-451 IVSQPAFAEIELD
+451 IVSQPAFTNIELD
-464 TGFLIQHQQ
+464 TGFLVTHQQ
-473 GIREQQNVSD
+473 SINEQQSVSD

-490 AIARWNSL
+490 TVARWNVLTS
-498 KSEAAIAS
+498 KSG
-506 KNSNTELP
+506 NSTLP
-514 APTKQG
+514 APTTQG
-520 FRLSGKDVYRFNFTD
+520 FRLSVNNVYRFNFTD
-535 ANTNHQV
+535 ANANHQV
-542 RLYHLYKGTETQH
+542 RLQQSSQDTEAH
-555 PENFTIQCGEERHQV
+555 FTVRCGEELHQV
-570 SLLEQG
+570 TLLESG
-576 SQFIVDIDNVRYI
+576 NQFIADIDNVRYT
-589 FSTLNDDQK
+589 FNALNDEQK
-598 TTVFYLGQQRTFTH
+598 TTVFYLGQQRTFAH
-612 QPSFEPAKG
+612 QPSFESPKG

-633 GVISAVMVA
+633 GVISAVMVN

-673 DDVFYQHG
+673 DEVFYQHG

-693 ASVSENACEEKELEY
+693 ISAPDNVCEDKEHEY
-708 AASEG
+708 ATSEG

>member
-1 LKDKKGWLLFL
+1 
-12 KSALP
+12 
-17 IGGIMFKRIL
+17 MFKRIL

-33 IACRIMKTAKSMA
+33 IACRIIKTAKSMA

-66 DFAEYIGPAP
+66 DFAEFIGPAP
-76 ASESYLDIDAIIG
+76 ASESYLDIDAIID

-126 STSAIEAMGSKSQA
+126 PTSAIEAMGSKSQA
-140 KAIMSNANVPLVP
+140 KAIMSEANVPLVP
-153 GYHGEDNSV
+153 GYHGTDNSV
-162 KHLLAEADK
+162 EHLLAEAEK

-187 GMRVVNSPAEMPL
+187 GMRVVNSAAEMPL

-236 DQHGH
+236 DQHGN

-272 RRRMGE
+272 RKQMGE

-317 HPVTELITGVDLVEW
+317 HPVTELITDVDLVEW
-332 QFKVAAGEHLPISQ
+332 QFKVAAGEYLPISQ
-346 SEITHNGHAIEL
+346 SEITHNGHSIEL
-358 RIYAEDAENDFMP
+358 RIYAEDADNDFMP

-384 DSNIRLASVRVD
+384 DINVRLACVRVD
-396 SGITQGDTI
+396 SGVTQGDTI

-430 KQALTH
+430 KEALTQ

-451 IVSQPAFAEIELD
+451 IISQPAFANIELD
-464 TGFLIQHQQ
+464 TDFLVKHQQ
-473 GIREQQNVSD
+473 GISAQQNVSD
-483 SIWLTLT
+483 SIWLTLAT
-490 AIARWNSL
+490 VARWNDLIS
-498 KSEAAIAS
+498 KS
-506 KNSNTELP
+506 NSSTLP
-514 APTKQG
+514 APTKRG
-520 FRLSGKDVYRFNFTD
+520 FRLSVDNVYRFNFTD
-535 ANTNHQV
+535 ANANANHQV
-542 RLYHLYKGTETQH
+542 RLHHSSQQSCTQH
-555 PENFTIQCGEERHQV
+555 SEPFTIECGEERHQV
-570 SLLEQG
+570 TLLENDN
-576 SQFIVDIDNVRYI
+576 QFIVDIDNVRYT
-589 FSTLNDDQK
+589 FNALSDEHQTTL
-598 TTVFYLGQQRTFTH
+598 FYLGQQRTFAH
-612 QPSFEPAKG
+612 QPNFDSTKDI
-621 KDDELSPTAPLN
+621 DDELSPTAPLN
-633 GVISAVMVA
+633 GIISAVMVA
-642 KGDKVA
+642 KGDEVA

-661 EYTITAPVAATV
+661 EYTITAPVAAKV
-673 DDVFYQHG
+673 DELFYQHG

-693 ASVSENACEEKELEY
+693 ASSSDNASEDKELEY
-708 AASEG
+708 AANAS

>member
-1 LKDKKGWLLFL
+1 
-12 KSALP
+12 
-17 IGGIMFKRIL
+17 MFKRIL

-33 IACRIMKTAKSMA
+33 IACRIIKTAKSMA

-66 DFAEYIGPAP
+66 DFAEFIGPAP

-126 STSAIEAMGSKSQA
+126 PTSAIEAMGSKSQA
-140 KAIMSNANVPLVP
+140 KAIMSEANVPLVP
-153 GYHGEDNSV
+153 GYHGTDNSV
-162 KHLLAEADK
+162 EHLLAEAEK

-187 GMRVVNSPAEMPL
+187 GMRVVNSAAEMPL

-236 DQHGH
+236 DQHGN

-272 RRRMGE
+272 RKQMGK

-302 GQFYFMEMNTRLQVE
+302 GQFYFMEVNTRLQVE

-332 QFKVAAGEHLPISQ
+332 QFKVADGEHLPISQ
-346 SEITHNGHAIEL
+346 SEITLNGHSIEL
-358 RIYAEDAENDFMP
+358 RIYAEDADNDFMP
-371 STGRIDYLKEPVS
+371 STGRIDYLKEPLS
-384 DSNIRLASVRVD
+384 DKDVHLACVRVD
-396 SGITQGDTI
+396 SGVAQGDTI

-430 KQALTH
+430 KQALTQ

-451 IVSQPAFAEIELD
+451 IISQPAFANIELD
-464 TGFLIQHQQ
+464 TDFLVKHQQ
-473 GIREQQNVSD
+473 GISAQQNVSE
-483 SIWLTLT
+483 SIWLAL
-490 AIARWNSL
+490 AAVARWNDLIS
-498 KSEAAIAS
+498 KSDS
-506 KNSNTELP
+506 STLP

-520 FRLSGKDVYRFNFTD
+520 FRLSVDNVYRFNFTD
-535 ANTNHQV
+535 ANANHQV
-542 RLYHLYKGTETQH
+542 RLQQSSQDTGFQHLNH
-555 PENFTIQCGEERHQV
+555 LNVRCGEELHQV
-570 SLLEQG
+570 ILLESG
-576 SQFIVDIDNVRYI
+576 NQFIVDIDNERYT
-589 FSTLNDDQK
+589 FNALSDEQK
-598 TTVFYLGQQRTFTH
+598 TTLFYLGQQRTFAH
-612 QPSFEPAKG
+612 QPSFESAKG
-621 KDDELSPTAPLN
+621 QDDELSPTAPLN
-633 GVISAVMVA
+633 GVISAVMVN

-673 DDVFYQHG
+673 DEVFYQHG

-693 ASVSENACEEKELEY
+693 ASTPESDCADKEREY
-708 AASEG
+708 ATSEG